1 MYFQSRLS
9 APFWCGKVEGKKLTP
24 MMSQY
29 LRIKSEH
36 SDAIL
41 FFRMGDFYEMFFEDA
56 EIASRELEI
65 ALTSRD
71 KGQEDSVPLCGV
83 PWHSSQPYIS
93 KLIRKG
99 YKVAICE
106 QVEDPKGAKGL
117 VKREVVRVLSPGLI
131 DDPETLEAKENNFLM
146 GLAQEGD
153 GFGLGFLD
161 LSTGE
166 FKICQVANFDIV
178 LEEAIRNE
186 PKEILIP
193 EGFRSTRWHSRLRDT
208 FKTALFNYLPNSAY
222 GFEQAKALIT
232 NQLGKGALTSLLKN
246 DIPNAISTAGAIL
259 SYVTENQR
267 ISLGHIHSML
277 PYRVGDYMILDEAAK
292 RNLEL
297 TRTVMGGQ
305 KKGSLLALLDETMT
319 SMGGRRMRTW
329 VNYPL
334 LDLRRIRD
342 RLEGVSELKE
352 KKIERRDIREGF
364 RQVFDLERL
373 ISRISMGT
381 ANARDLVGLKK
392 SIDCLPQIKDLIK
405 GMGRGI
411 LAEIEGEVDALT
423 DVAQLIGRSIVDNPP
438 FGIREGGIIKD
449 GYHSELDELRSIKR
463 DGKRWIAQLEAEEKA
478 KTGINFLK
486 VRFNQVFGY
495 YIEVT
500 KSNLSLVPD
509 YYIRKQTLSNAERF
523 ITPQLKEY
531 ESKILSAE
539 ERINRLE
546 YDLFQEVRQAVSV
559 QAHRVQRTASAIAT
573 LDALIALAEVADR
586 LNYVMPIVNDG
597 DEIVIIDGRHPVIE
611 SLNLGERFVPNDVRL
626 DCGENQLIIVTGPNM
641 AGKSTY
647 LRQVAL
653 IVLMAQIGCYVPA
666 REATIGIVDRIF
678 TRVGA
683 FDNLA
688 QGKSTFMI
696 EMVET
701 ANILD
706 NATSRSLIILDEIGR
721 GTSTFDGVSI
731 AWAVAEYIH
740 DYPKL
745 GAKTLFATHYH
756 ELTELALTKERVK
769 NYNFAVREWNDEVVF
784 LRKIMEGATNRS
796 YGIQVARLAGL
807 PKQLLD
813 RAREI
818 LKNLESSELDEI
830 GMPKI
835 ARGEGRVSQ
844 KRTTQLNLFQAQE
857 DLLKKELLTI
867 DIEHMTPIEALMKLQ
882 ELKGKAEK

>member
-1 MYFQSRLS
+1 
-9 APFWCGKVEGKKLTP
+9 VEGKKITP

-29 LRIKSEH
+29 LRVKSEYP
-36 SDAIL
+36 DAIL

-71 KGQEDSVPLCGV
+71 KGQKDSVPLCGV

-146 GLAQEGD
+146 SLAKGSD

-193 EGFRSTRWHSRLRDT
+193 EGFRSARWHNRLRDT
-208 FKTALFNYLPNSAY
+208 LRTALFNYLPDSAY

-232 NQLGKGALTSLLKN
+232 TQLGEGASTNLLKN
-246 DIPNAISTAGAIL
+246 DIPNAISAAGAIL
-259 SYVTENQR
+259 SYVTEKQR
-267 ISLGHIHSML
+267 INLGHIRSML
-277 PYRVGDYMILDEAAK
+277 TYGVGDYMILDDSAK

-297 TRTVMGGQ
+297 TRTVMGEQ
-305 KKGSLLALLDETMT
+305 KKGSLLGLLDETIT
-319 SMGGRRMRTW
+319 AMGGRRLRTW

-334 LDLRRIRD
+334 LDLRRIRA

-352 KKIERRDIREGF
+352 KKIERRELMECL

-373 ISRISMGT
+373 ISRIAMGS
-381 ANARDLVGLKK
+381 ANARDIVGLKR
-392 SIDCLPQIKDLIK
+392 SIDCLPRIKDLMK
-405 GMGRGI
+405 GMQRGI
-411 LAEIEGEVDALT
+411 LAEMEGEVDALT
-423 DVAQLIGRSIVDNPP
+423 DVAQLIDRSIVDNPP
-438 FGIREGGIIKD
+438 FSLREGGMIKD
-449 GYHSELDELRSIKR
+449 GYHQELDELRSIKR
-463 DGKRWIAQLEAEEKA
+463 DGKRWIANLEAEEKA
-478 KTGINFLK
+478 KTGMNFLK

-546 YDLFQEVRQAVSV
+546 YDLFQEARQGISA

-573 LDALIALAEVADR
+573 LDALIALADVADR
-586 LNYVMPIVNDG
+586 SDYVMPTVNDG

-611 SLNLGERFVPNDVRL
+611 SLNLAERFVPNDVRL
-626 DCGENQLIIVTGPNM
+626 DCNENQLIIVTGPNM

-653 IVLMAQIGCYVPA
+653 IVLMAQIGSFVPA
-666 REATIGIVDRIF
+666 QEATIGLVDRIF

-706 NATSRSLIILDEIGR
+706 NATRRSLIILDEIGR

-756 ELTELALTKERVK
+756 ELTELALTKEKAK
-769 NYNFAVREWNDEVVF
+769 NYNFVVREWNDEVVF

-807 PKQLLD
+807 PQQLLD

-835 ARGEGRVSQ
+835 ARGKGRVSP
-844 KRTTQLNLFQAQE
+844 RRATQLNLFQAQE
-857 DLLKKELLTI
+857 DLLRKELLTT
-867 DIEHMTPIEALMKLQ
+867 DIENMTPIEALMKLQ
-882 ELKGKAEK
+882 ELKSKAEK

>member
-1 MYFQSRLS
+1 
-9 APFWCGKVEGKKLTP
+9 

-29 LRIKSEH
+29 LRVKSEYP
-36 SDAIL
+36 DAIL

-56 EIASRELEI
+56 EIASRELDI

-71 KGQEDSVPLCGV
+71 KGQKDSVPLCGV

-146 GLAQEGD
+146 SLAKGSD

-193 EGFRSTRWHSRLRDT
+193 EGFRSARWHNRLRDT
-208 FKTALFNYLPNSAY
+208 LRTALFNYLPDSAF

-232 NQLGKGALTSLLKN
+232 TQLGEGASTNLLKN
-246 DIPNAISTAGAIL
+246 DIPNAISAAGAIL
-259 SYVTENQR
+259 SYVTEKQR
-267 ISLGHIHSML
+267 INLGHIRSMFTYGL
-277 PYRVGDYMILDEAAK
+277 GDYMILDDAAK

-305 KKGSLLALLDETMT
+305 KKGSLLDLLDETIT
-319 SMGGRRMRTW
+319 AMGGRRLRNW

-334 LDLRRIRD
+334 LDLRRIRA
-342 RLEGVSELKE
+342 RLESVSELKE
-352 KKIERRDIREGF
+352 KKIERRELMECL

-373 ISRISMGT
+373 ISRIAMGS
-381 ANARDLVGLKK
+381 ANARDIVGLKR
-392 SIDCLPQIKDLIK
+392 SIDCLPRIKDLMK
-405 GMGRGI
+405 GIQHGI
-411 LAEIEGEVDALT
+411 LAEMEGEVDALT
-423 DVAQLIGRSIVDNPP
+423 DVAQFIGRSIVDNPP
-438 FGIREGGIIKD
+438 FSLREGGMIRD
-449 GYHSELDELRSIKR
+449 GYHQELDELRSIKR
-463 DGKRWIAQLEAEEKA
+463 DGKRWIAHLEAEEKT
-478 KTGINFLK
+478 KTGMNFLK

-500 KSNLSLVPD
+500 KSNLNLVPD

-546 YDLFQEVRQAVSV
+546 YDLFQEVRQGISV

-573 LDALIALAEVADR
+573 LDALISLAEVADR
-586 LNYVMPIVNDG
+586 LDYVKPTVNDG
-597 DEIVIIDGRHPVIE
+597 DEIAIINGRHPVIE
-611 SLNLGERFVPNDVRL
+611 SLNLAERFVPNDVRL
-626 DCGENQLIIVTGPNM
+626 DCNENQLIIVTGPNM

-653 IVLMAQIGCYVPA
+653 IVLMAQVGSFVPA
-666 REATIGIVDRIF
+666 QEATIGLVDRIF

-706 NATSRSLIILDEIGR
+706 NATHRSLIILDEIGR

-740 DYPKL
+740 DYPQL

-756 ELTELALTKERVK
+756 ELTELALTKEKAK

-835 ARGEGRVSQ
+835 ARGKGRVSP
-844 KRTTQLNLFQAQE
+844 KRAAQLNLFQAQE
-857 DLLKKELLTI
+857 DLLRKELLTI
-867 DIEHMTPIEALMKLQ
+867 DIENMTPVEALMKLQ
-882 ELKGKAEK
+882 ELKSKAEK

>member
-1 MYFQSRLS
+1 
-9 APFWCGKVEGKKLTP
+9 
-24 MMSQY
+24 
-29 LRIKSEH
+29 
-36 SDAIL
+36 
-41 FFRMGDFYEMFFEDA
+41 MGDFYEMFLEDA
-56 EIASRELEI
+56 EIVSRELEI

-71 KGQEDSVPLCGV
+71 RGQENSIPLCGV

-106 QVEDPKGAKGL
+106 QVEDPKEAKGL

-146 GLAQEGD
+146 VLHQD
-153 GFGLGFLD
+153 RIGFGLGFLD

-166 FKICQVANFDIV
+166 FKICQVADFDIV

-186 PKEILIP
+186 PKEILVS
-193 EGFRSTRWHSRLRDT
+193 EGFRPTRWHNRLRDT
-208 FKTALFNYLPNSAY
+208 FRSALFNYLPDSA
-222 GFEQAKALIT
+222 FDLEHAKTVIET
-232 NQLGKGALTSLLKN
+232 PLGKDTSKDFLN
-246 DIPNAISTAGAIL
+246 GDIPCAISAAGAIF

-267 ISLGHIHSML
+267 INLKHIGSIL
-277 PYRVGDYMILDEAAK
+277 PYRVNDYMILDEATK

-297 TRTVMGGQ
+297 TRTVMGQG
-305 KKGSLLALLDETMT
+305 KKGSLIGLLDETLT
-319 SMGGRRMRTW
+319 HMGGRKLRTW
-329 VNYPL
+329 LNYPL
-334 LDLRRIRD
+334 LELDRIRA

-352 KKIERRDIREGF
+352 KKIERRELREYLK
-364 RQVFDLERL
+364 QVFDLERL
-373 ISRISMGT
+373 ISRISMGS
-381 ANARDLVGLKK
+381 ANARDLVGLKR
-392 SIDCLPQIKDLIK
+392 SIEPFPHIKDLMK
-405 GMGRGI
+405 GMKTDVLG
-411 LAEIEGEVDALT
+411 EIGGDIDSLT
-423 DVAQLIGRSIVDNPP
+423 DVAQLIARSIVDNPP
-438 FGIREGGIIKD
+438 FSLREGGLIKD
-449 GYHSELDELRSIKR
+449 GYHPELDELRSVKR
-463 DGKRWIAQLEAEEKA
+463 DGKRWIAQMETGERV
-478 KTGINFLK
+478 KTGINSLK

-509 YYIRKQTLSNAERF
+509 YYVRKQTLSNAERF

-539 ERINRLE
+539 ERINRIE
-546 YDLFQEVRQAVSV
+546 YDLFQGVRQEIA
-559 QAHRVQRTASAIAT
+559 QQTHRVQRTASAIAT
-573 LDALIALAEVADR
+573 LDCLISLAEVADR
-586 LNYVMPIVNDG
+586 SDYAMPTVNEG
-597 DEIVIIDGRHPVIE
+597 DEIIIIDGRHPVIE
-611 SLNLGERFVPNDVRL
+611 GLDLSERFVPNDVRL

-653 IVLMAQIGCYVPA
+653 IVMMAQIGSFVPA
-666 REATIGIVDRIF
+666 REATIGLVDRIF

-688 QGKSTFMI
+688 QGKSTFMV

-701 ANILD
+701 ANILN
-706 NATSRSLIILDEIGR
+706 NATPRSLIILDEIGR
-721 GTSTFDGVSI
+721 GTSTFDGLSI

-740 DYPKL
+740 DTAKL
-745 GAKTLFATHYH
+745 AAKTLFATHYH
-756 ELTELALTKERVK
+756 ELTELAMTKERVK

-807 PKQLLD
+807 PRQVLD

-818 LKNLESSELDEI
+818 LRNLESSELDEI

-835 ARGEGRVSQ
+835 ARGKGRQSPG
-844 KRTTQLNLFQAQE
+844 RSTQLDLFQAQE
-857 DLLKKELLTI
+857 DFLRKELRLLN
-867 DIEHMTPIEALMKLQ
+867 IENMTPIEALVKLN
-882 ELKGKAEK
+882 ELKAKAES

>member
-1 MYFQSRLS
+1 
-9 APFWCGKVEGKKLTP
+9 
-24 MMSQY
+24 
-29 LRIKSEH
+29 
-36 SDAIL
+36 
-41 FFRMGDFYEMFFEDA
+41 MGDFYEMFFEDA
-56 EIASRELEI
+56 EVASRELEI

-99 YKVAICE
+99 HKVAICE

-117 VKREVVRVLSPGLI
+117 VRREVVRVLSPGLI

-146 GLAQEGD
+146 GLAQGSN

-166 FKICQVANFDIV
+166 FKVCEAANFDMV

-186 PKEILIP
+186 PKEIVIP
-193 EGFRSTRWHSRLRDT
+193 EGFRSARWHNRLRDA
-208 FKTALFNYLPNSAY
+208 FRAALFNYLPLSEY
-222 GFEQAKALIT
+222 GLEQAKTLIT
-232 NQLGKGALTSLLKN
+232 AQLGQDTSTNLFDN
-246 DIPNAISTAGAIL
+246 DIPSAISAAGAIL

-267 ISLGHIHSML
+267 INLDHIHAIL
-277 PYRVGDYMILDEAAK
+277 PYRVGDYMILDEATK

-297 TRTVMGGQ
+297 TRTVLGGQ
-305 KKGSLLALLDETMT
+305 KKGSLLGLLDETMT
-319 SMGGRRMRTW
+319 PMGGRRFRTW

-334 LDLRRIRD
+334 LDLGRIRA

-352 KKIERRDIREGF
+352 KKIERRELRECL
-364 RQVFDLERL
+364 RQVLDLERL
-373 ISRISMGT
+373 ISRISMGS
-381 ANARDLVGLKK
+381 ANARDLIGLKR
-392 SIDCLPQIKDLIK
+392 SITSFPRIKELMK
-405 GMGRGI
+405 GMQEGI
-411 LAEIEGEVDALT
+411 LAEIEGEMDSLT
-423 DVAQLIGRSIVDNPP
+423 DLAQLIHRSIVDNPP
-438 FGIREGGIIKD
+438 FSLREGGMIKD
-449 GYHSELDELRSIKR
+449 GYHPELDELRSIKR

-500 KSNLSLVPD
+500 KSNLNLVPD

-546 YDLFQEVRQAVSV
+546 YDLFQEVRQGISA
-559 QAHRVQRTASAIAT
+559 QTHRVQRTASVVAT
-573 LDALIALAEVADR
+573 LDALISLAEVADR
-586 LNYVMPIVNDG
+586 SDYVMPIVNEG
-597 DEIVIIDGRHPVIE
+597 GEIVIIDGRHPVIE
-611 SLNLGERFVPNDVRL
+611 TSDLGERFVPNDVRL

-653 IVLMAQIGCYVPA
+653 IVMMAQIGSFVPA
-666 REATIGIVDRIF
+666 REATIGLVDRIF

-706 NATSRSLIILDEIGR
+706 NATPKSLIILDEIGR

-740 DYPKL
+740 DHPKL

-756 ELTELALTKERVK
+756 ELTELAMTKERVK

-784 LRKIMEGATNRS
+784 LRKIEEGATNRS

-807 PKQLLD
+807 PRQVID

-830 GMPKI
+830 GLPKI
-835 ARGEGRVSQ
+835 AKGEGRGPP
-844 KRTTQLNLFQAQE
+844 TQLNLFQAQE
-857 DLLKKELLTI
+857 DPLRKELLI
-867 DIEHMTPIEALMKLQ
+867 VDIENMTPIEALTKLN
-882 ELKGKAEK
+882 ELKSKAEK

>member
-1 MYFQSRLS
+1 
-9 APFWCGKVEGKKLTP
+9 
-24 MMSQY
+24 MMRQY
-29 LRIKSEH
+29 LSMKSEYP
-36 SDAIL
+36 DAIL

-65 ALTSRD
+65 ALTSRN

-106 QVEDPKGAKGL
+106 QVEDPRDAKGL
-117 VKREVVRVLSPGLI
+117 VKREVVKVLSPGLI
-131 DDPETLEAKENNFLM
+131 DYPDTLEAKENNFLM
-146 GLAQEGD
+146 SLALGRE

-166 FKICQVANFDIV
+166 LKLCQVANFDI
-178 LEEAIRNE
+178 LIEEAIRNE
-186 PKEILIP
+186 PTEMLIP
-193 EGFRSTRWHSRLRDT
+193 ESFKKTRWHHRLRDT
-208 FKTALFNYLPNSAY
+208 FTTALFNYLSDSIY

-232 NQLGKGALTSLLKN
+232 SQLGEEASTSLFNN
-246 DIPNAISTAGAIL
+246 DIPRAISAAGAIL
-259 SYVTENQR
+259 SYVKETQR
-267 ISLGHIHSML
+267 INLGHIRSML
-277 PYRVGDYMILDEAAK
+277 PYRVGDYMILDEATK

-305 KKGSLLALLDETMT
+305 KKGSLLGLLDETVT
-319 SMGGRRMRTW
+319 SMGGRKLRNW
-329 VNYPL
+329 VSYPL
-334 LDLRRIRD
+334 LDPCQIRA

-352 KKIERRDIREGF
+352 KKIERKELRECL
-364 RQVFDLERL
+364 RKVFDLERL
-373 ISRISMGT
+373 ISRISMGS
-381 ANARDLVGLKK
+381 ANARDLVGLKG
-392 SIDCLPQIKDLIK
+392 SMDCLPRIKELMK
-405 GMGRGI
+405 GMEGGFLVDI
-411 LAEIEGEVDALT
+411 GGEIDELR
-423 DVAQLIGRSIVDNPP
+423 DVAQGIHRSIVDNPP
-438 FGIREGGIIKD
+438 FSLREGGIIRD
-449 GYHSELDELRSIKR
+449 GYHSDLDELRSIKR
-463 DGKRWIAQLEAEEKA
+463 DGKQWVANLEAEEKA
-478 KTGINFLK
+478 KTGINSLK

-500 KSNLSLVPD
+500 KSNLSLIPD

-523 ITPQLKEY
+523 FTPQLKEY

-546 YDLFQEVRQAVSV
+546 YDLFQEVLQATSA
-559 QAHRVQRTASAIAT
+559 QAHRVQRTASAIAI
-573 LDALIALAEVADR
+573 LDALMALAEVADR
-586 LNYVMPIVNDG
+586 SDYVIPTVNEE

-611 SLNLGERFVPNDVRL
+611 SLDLGERFVPNDVRL
-626 DCGENQLIIVTGPNM
+626 DCGKNQLIIVTGPNM

-653 IVLMAQIGCYVPA
+653 IVLMAQIGSFVPA
-666 REATIGIVDRIF
+666 REATIGLVDRIF

-706 NATSRSLIILDEIGR
+706 NATPRSLIILDEIGR

-740 DYPKL
+740 DHPKL

-756 ELTELALTKERVK
+756 ELTELAMTKERVR

-784 LRKIMEGATNRS
+784 LRKLMEGATNRS

-807 PKQLLD
+807 PIPVLE
-813 RAREI
+813 RAKEI

-835 ARGEGRVSQ
+835 ARGKGRESP
-844 KRTTQLNLFQAQE
+844 KGGTQLDLFQAQE
-857 DLLKKELLTI
+857 KPLKKELLTI
-867 DIEHMTPIEALMKLQ
+867 DIQNMTPIEALIKLS
-882 ELKGKAEK
+882 ELKNKAEQ

>member
-1 MYFQSRLS
+1 
-9 APFWCGKVEGKKLTP
+9 VEGKKITP

-29 LRIKSEH
+29 LRVKSEYP
-36 SDAIL
+36 DAIL

-71 KGQEDSVPLCGV
+71 KGQKDSVPLCGV

-106 QVEDPKGAKGL
+106 QVEDPKDAKGL

-146 GLAQEGD
+146 SLAKGSD

-193 EGFRSTRWHSRLRDT
+193 EGVRSARWHNRLRDT
-208 FKTALFNYLPNSAY
+208 LRTALFNYLPDSAF
-222 GFEQAKALIT
+222 GFEQARALIT
-232 NQLGKGALTSLLKN
+232 TQLGEGASTNLLKN
-246 DIPNAISTAGAIL
+246 DIPNAISAAGAIL
-259 SYVTENQR
+259 SYVTEKQR
-267 ISLGHIHSML
+267 INLGHIRSVL
-277 PYRVGDYMILDEAAK
+277 TYGVGDYMILDDAAK

-305 KKGSLLALLDETMT
+305 KKGSLLDLLDETIT
-319 SMGGRRMRTW
+319 AMGGRRLRSW

-334 LDLRRIRD
+334 LDLRRIRA

-352 KKIERRDIREGF
+352 KKIDRRELMECLG
-364 RQVFDLERL
+364 QVFDLERL
-373 ISRISMGT
+373 ISRIAMGS
-381 ANARDLVGLKK
+381 ANARDIVGLKR
-392 SIDCLPQIKDLIK
+392 SIDCLPRIKDLMK
-405 GMGRGI
+405 GMQHGI
-411 LAEIEGEVDALT
+411 LAEMEGEADALT
-423 DVAQLIGRSIVDNPP
+423 DVAQFIGRSIVDDPP
-438 FGIREGGIIKD
+438 FSLREGGMIKD
-449 GYHSELDELRSIKR
+449 GYHQELDELRSIKR
-463 DGKRWIAQLEAEEKA
+463 DGKRWIAHLEAEEKT
-478 KTGINFLK
+478 KTGMNFLK

-546 YDLFQEVRQAVSV
+546 YDLFQEVRQGISV

-573 LDALIALAEVADR
+573 LDALISLAEVADR
-586 LNYVMPIVNDG
+586 LDYVMPTVNDG
-597 DEIVIIDGRHPVIE
+597 DEIVIINGRHPVIE
-611 SLNLGERFVPNDVRL
+611 SVNLAERFVPNDVRL
-626 DCGENQLIIVTGPNM
+626 DCNENQLIIVTGPNM

-653 IVLMAQIGCYVPA
+653 IVLMAQIGSFVPA
-666 REATIGIVDRIF
+666 QEATIGLVDRIF

-706 NATSRSLIILDEIGR
+706 NATHRSLIILDEIGR

-740 DYPKL
+740 DYPTL

-756 ELTELALTKERVK
+756 ELTELALTKEKAK

-796 YGIQVARLAGL
+796 YGIQVAQLAGL
-807 PKQLLD
+807 PKELLD

-835 ARGEGRVSQ
+835 ARGKGRVSP
-844 KRTTQLNLFQAQE
+844 RRVTQLNLFQAQE
-857 DLLKKELLTI
+857 DPLKKELLTI
-867 DIEHMTPIEALMKLQ
+867 DIENMTPIEALMKLQ
-882 ELKGKAEK
+882 ELKSKAEK

>member
-1 MYFQSRLS
+1 
-9 APFWCGKVEGKKLTP
+9 

-29 LRIKSEH
+29 LRIKSEYP
-36 SDAIL
+36 DAIL

-83 PWHSSQPYIS
+83 PWHSSQPYVS
-93 KLIRKG
+93 RLIRKG

-106 QVEDPKGAKGL
+106 QVEDSKGAKGL

-146 GLAQEGD
+146 GLAQGSN

-166 FKICQVANFDIV
+166 FKICQVANFDTM

-186 PKEILIP
+186 PKEILVS
-193 EGFRSTRWHSRLRDT
+193 EGLRSTRWHNRLRNA
-208 FKTALFNYLPNSAY
+208 FKTALFNYLPDSAY
-222 GFEQAKALIT
+222 DFEHARTAIKSH
-232 NQLGKGALTSLLKN
+232 LGEEGTADLFGN
-246 DIPNAISTAGAIL
+246 DIPSAISAAGAIL

-267 ISLGHIHSML
+267 LSLEHIHAML
-277 PYRVGDYMILDEAAK
+277 PYRVGDYMILDEATK

-305 KKGSLLALLDETMT
+305 KKGSLLGLLDETLT
-319 SMGGRRMRTW
+319 PMGGRRLRTW

-334 LDLRRIRD
+334 LDLNRIRA
-342 RLEGVSELKE
+342 RLEGVSELKQ
-352 KKIERRDIREGF
+352 KKIERGELRECF
-364 RQVFDLERL
+364 RRVFDLERL
-373 ISRISMGT
+373 IGRISMGS
-381 ANARDLVGLKK
+381 ANARDLVGLKT
-392 SIDCLPQIKDLIK
+392 SIDSFPRIKDLMK
-405 GMGRGI
+405 GKEGRI
-411 LAEIEGEVDALT
+411 LAEIDGEMDPLT
-423 DVAQLIGRSIVDNPP
+423 DLAQLIQRSIVDNPP
-438 FGIREGGIIKD
+438 FSLREGGMIKD
-449 GYHSELDELRSIKR
+449 EYHPELDELRSVKR
-463 DGKRWIAQLEAEEKA
+463 DGKRWVAQLEAEERT
-478 KTGINFLK
+478 KTGISSLK

-495 YIEVT
+495 YVEVT
-500 KSNLSLVPD
+500 KSNLNLVPD
-509 YYIRKQTLSNAERF
+509 YYVRKQTLSNAERF

-546 YDLFQEVRQAVSV
+546 YDLFQEVRQTISA
-559 QAHRVQRTASAIAT
+559 QTHRVQRTASAIAA
-573 LDALIALAEVADR
+573 LDALISLAEVADR
-586 LNYVMPIVNDG
+586 FDYVMPVVNEG

-611 SLNLGERFVPNDVRL
+611 NSDLGERFVPNDTRL

-653 IVLMAQIGCYVPA
+653 IVMMAQIGSFVPT
-666 REATIGIVDRIF
+666 REAAIGLIDRIF

-706 NATSRSLIILDEIGR
+706 NATQRSLIILDEIGR

-731 AWAVAEYIH
+731 AWAVAEHIH
-740 DYPKL
+740 DHPRL

-756 ELTELALTKERVK
+756 ELTELAMTKERVK
-769 NYNFAVREWNDEVVF
+769 NYNFAVREWNDEVIF

-807 PKQLLD
+807 PKQVID
-813 RAREI
+813 RAKEI
-818 LKNLESSELDEI
+818 LKNLESSELDEV

-835 ARGEGRVSQ
+835 ARGKGSAPPNGA
-844 KRTTQLNLFQAQE
+844 TQLHLFQAQE
-857 DLLKKELLTI
+857 DRLRKELRMI
-867 DIEHMTPIEALMKLQ
+867 DLENMTPIEALTKLN
-882 ELKGKAEK
+882 ELKSKAEKE

>member
-1 MYFQSRLS
+1 M
-9 APFWCGKVEGKKLTP
+9 VEGKKITP

-29 LRIKSEH
+29 LRVKSEYP
-36 SDAIL
+36 DAIL

-71 KGQEDSVPLCGV
+71 KGQKDSVPLCGV

-146 GLAQEGD
+146 SLAKGSD

-186 PKEILIP
+186 PKEILIS
-193 EGFRSTRWHSRLRDT
+193 EGFRSARWQNRLRDT
-208 FKTALFNYLPNSAY
+208 LRTALCNYLPNSAFS
-222 GFEQAKALIT
+222 FEKAKALIT
-232 NQLGKGALTSLLKN
+232 SQLGEGASTNLLKN
-246 DIPNAISTAGAIL
+246 DIPHAISAAGAIL
-259 SYVTENQR
+259 SYVTEKQR
-267 ISLGHIHSML
+267 INLGHIRSMFT
-277 PYRVGDYMILDEAAK
+277 YGVGDYMILDDAAK

-305 KKGSLLALLDETMT
+305 KKGSLLDLLDETIT
-319 SMGGRRMRTW
+319 AMGGRRLRTW

-334 LDLRRIRD
+334 LDLHRIRA

-352 KKIERRDIREGF
+352 KKIERRELIECL

-373 ISRISMGT
+373 ISRIAMGS
-381 ANARDLVGLKK
+381 ANARDIVGLKR
-392 SIDCLPQIKDLIK
+392 SIDCLPRIKDLMN
-405 GMGRGI
+405 GMQRGI
-411 LAEIEGEVDALT
+411 LAEMEGEVDALT
-423 DVAQLIGRSIVDNPP
+423 DVAQFIGRSIVDNPP
-438 FGIREGGIIKD
+438 FSLREGGMIQD
-449 GYHSELDELRSIKR
+449 GYHPELDELRSIKR
-463 DGKRWIAQLEAEEKA
+463 DGKRWIAHLEAEEKT
-478 KTGINFLK
+478 KTGMNFLK

-546 YDLFQEVRQAVSV
+546 YDLFQEVRQEISV

-573 LDALIALAEVADR
+573 LDALISLAEVADR
-586 LNYVMPIVNDG
+586 LDYVMPTVNDG

-611 SLNLGERFVPNDVRL
+611 SLNLAERFVPNDVRL
-626 DCGENQLIIVTGPNM
+626 DCNENQLIIVTGPNM
-641 AGKSTY
+641 AGKSTD

-653 IVLMAQIGCYVPA
+653 IVLMAQIGSFVPA
-666 REATIGIVDRIF
+666 QEATIGLVDRIF

-706 NATSRSLIILDEIGR
+706 NATHRSLIILDEIGR

-756 ELTELALTKERVK
+756 ELTELALTKEKAK

-835 ARGEGRVSQ
+835 ARGKGRISP
-844 KRTTQLNLFQAQE
+844 RRATQLNLFQAQE
-857 DLLKKELLTI
+857 DLLRKELLTI
-867 DIEHMTPIEALMKLQ
+867 DIENMTPIEALMKLQ
-882 ELKGKAEK
+882 ELKSKAEK

>member
-1 MYFQSRLS
+1 
-9 APFWCGKVEGKKLTP
+9 
-24 MMSQY
+24 MMRQY
-29 LRIKSEH
+29 LRIKSEYP
-36 SDAIL
+36 DAIL

-71 KGQEDSVPLCGV
+71 KGQEDSVPLCGI
-83 PWHSSQPYIS
+83 PWHSSKPYIS
-93 KLIRKG
+93 KLIRNG

-117 VKREVVRVLSPGLI
+117 VKREVVRVFSPGLI

-146 GLAQEGD
+146 SLASGSD

-193 EGFRSTRWHSRLRDT
+193 EGFRNTRWHTWLRDT
-208 FKTALFNYLPNSAY
+208 FTMVLFNYLPDSAY
-222 GFEQAKALIT
+222 GFEQAKAMIT
-232 NQLGKGALTSLLKN
+232 SQLGEDASTSLRN
-246 DIPNAISTAGAIL
+246 NEIPSAVSAAGAIL

-267 ISLGHIHSML
+267 INLGHIHSIL
-277 PYRVGDYMILDEAAK
+277 PYRVGDYMILDEATK

-305 KKGSLLALLDETMT
+305 KKGSLLGLLDETLT
-319 SMGGRRMRTW
+319 PMGGRKLRTW
-329 VNYPL
+329 VNYSL
-334 LDLRRIRD
+334 LDLRQIRA

-352 KKIERRDIREGF
+352 KKIERKELRECLG
-364 RQVFDLERL
+364 QVFDLERL
-373 ISRISMGT
+373 ISRISMGS
-381 ANARDLVGLKK
+381 ANARDLVGLKR
-392 SIDCLPQIKDLIK
+392 SIDSLPPIKDLMK
-405 GMGRGI
+405 GMEGTI
-411 LAEIEGEVDALT
+411 LAEIEGEIDGLT
-423 DVAQLIGRSIVDNPP
+423 DVVQLIRRSIVDDPP
-438 FGIREGGIIKD
+438 FSLREGGMIRD
-449 GYHSELDELRSIKR
+449 GYHPVLDELRSIKR
-463 DGKRWIAQLEAEEKA
+463 DGKQWVAHLEAEEKA
-478 KTGINFLK
+478 KTGINSLK

-500 KSNLSLVPD
+500 KSNLSLIPD

-523 ITPQLKEY
+523 FTPQLKEY

-546 YDLFQEVRQAVSV
+546 YDLFQEVRQGISA
-559 QAHRVQRTASAIAT
+559 QADRVQRTASAIAT

-586 LNYVMPIVNDG
+586 SDYVMPMVNEG
-597 DEIVIIDGRHPVIE
+597 NEIVIVDGRHPVIE
-611 SLNLGERFVPNDVRL
+611 NVDLGERFVPNDVRL
-626 DCGENQLIIVTGPNM
+626 DCDENQLIIVTGPNM

-653 IVLMAQIGCYVPA
+653 IVLMAQIGSFVPA
-666 REATIGIVDRIF
+666 REATIGLVDRIF

-740 DYPKL
+740 DHPKL

-756 ELTELALTKERVK
+756 ELTELAMAKERVK
-769 NYNFAVREWNDEVVF
+769 NYNFAVREWNEEVVF

-807 PKQLLD
+807 PKQVLD

-818 LKNLESSELDEI
+818 LKNLESSELDEV
-830 GMPKI
+830 GMPRI
-835 ARGEGRVSQ
+835 ARGKGRTSS
-844 KRTTQLNLFQAQE
+844 RRATQLDLFGARE
-857 DLLKKELLTI
+857 NPLKKELLTI
-867 DIEHMTPIEALMKLQ
+867 DIENMTPIEALIRLK
-882 ELKGKAEK
+882 ELKNKAEQ

>member
-1 MYFQSRLS
+1 M
-9 APFWCGKVEGKKLTP
+9 
-24 MMSQY
+24 
-29 LRIKSEH
+29 KSEYP
-36 SDAIL
+36 DAIL
-41 FFRMGDFYEMFFEDA
+41 FFRMGDFYEMFLEDA

-71 KGQEDSVPLCGV
+71 KGQKDSIPLCGV

-106 QVEDPKGAKGL
+106 QVEDPKDAKGL
-117 VKREVVRVLSPGLI
+117 VKREVVKVLSPGLI

-146 GLAQEGD
+146 SLALGRE

-166 FKICQVANFDIV
+166 FKLCQVANFDIV

-186 PKEILIP
+186 PREILIP
-193 EGFRSTRWHSRLRDT
+193 ENAKKTRWHNRLRDT
-208 FKTALFNYLPNSAY
+208 FTTALFNYLSDSVY
-222 GFEQAKALIT
+222 GLEQAKALIT
-232 NQLGKGALTSLLKN
+232 SQLGEEASTRLFNT
-246 DIPNAISTAGAIL
+246 DIPRAISAAGAIL
-259 SYVTENQR
+259 SYVTEHQR
-267 ISLGHIHSML
+267 INLGHIHSIL
-277 PYRVGDYMILDEAAK
+277 PYSVGDYMILDEATK

-305 KKGSLLALLDETMT
+305 KKGSLLGLLDETMT
-319 SMGGRRMRTW
+319 SMGGRRLRTW

-334 LDLRRIRD
+334 LDLHQIRA

-352 KKIERRDIREGF
+352 RKIERKELRE
-364 RQVFDLERL
+364 RLREVFDLERL
-373 ISRISMGT
+373 ISRISMGS
-381 ANARDLVGLKK
+381 ANARDLVGLKE
-392 SIDCLPQIKDLIK
+392 SIDSLPRIKELMK
-405 GMGRGI
+405 EMEGRI
-411 LAEIEGEVDALT
+411 LVDIREELDELR
-423 DVAQLIGRSIVDNPP
+423 DVAQGIGRSIVDNPP
-438 FGIREGGIIKD
+438 FSLREGRIIRD

-463 DGKRWIAQLEAEEKA
+463 DGKQWVANLEAEEKA
-478 KTGINFLK
+478 KTGINSLK

-500 KSNLSLVPD
+500 KSNLSLIPD

-523 ITPQLKEY
+523 FTPQLKEY

-546 YDLFQEVRQAVSV
+546 YDLFQEVLRGTAV

-586 LNYVMPIVNDG
+586 SDYVMPIVNEG
-597 DEIVIIDGRHPVIE
+597 DEILIIDGRHPVIE
-611 SLNLGERFVPNDVRL
+611 SVDLGERFVPNDGRL
-626 DCGENQLIIVTGPNM
+626 NCEENQLIIVTGPNM

-653 IVLMAQIGCYVPA
+653 IVLMAQIGSFVPA
-666 REATIGIVDRIF
+666 REVTIGLVDRIF

-706 NATSRSLIILDEIGR
+706 KATPKSLLILDEIGR

-740 DYPKL
+740 DHPTL

-756 ELTELALTKERVK
+756 ELTELAMTKERVK
-769 NYNFAVREWNDEVVF
+769 NYNFAVREWNEEVVF
-784 LRKIMEGATNRS
+784 LRKLMEGATNRS

-807 PKQLLD
+807 PEKVLA

-818 LKNLESSELDEI
+818 LKNLESSELDEV
-830 GMPKI
+830 GMPKL
-835 ARGEGRVSQ
+835 ARGKGRGSS
-844 KRTTQLNLFQAQE
+844 KRATQMDLFQAQE
-857 DLLKKELLTI
+857 NPLKKELLTM
-867 DIEHMTPIEALMKLQ
+867 DIENMTPIEALMKLS
-882 ELKGKAEK
+882 ELKNKVEQ

>member
-1 MYFQSRLS
+1 
-9 APFWCGKVEGKKLTP
+9 VEGKKITP

-29 LRIKSEH
+29 LRVKSEYP
-36 SDAIL
+36 DAIL

-71 KGQEDSVPLCGV
+71 KGQKDSVPLCGV

-146 GLAQEGD
+146 SLAKGSD

-193 EGFRSTRWHSRLRDT
+193 EGFRSARWHNRLRDT
-208 FKTALFNYLPNSAY
+208 LRTALFNYLPDSAY

-232 NQLGKGALTSLLKN
+232 TQLGEGASTNLLKN
-246 DIPNAISTAGAIL
+246 DIPNAISAAGAIL
-259 SYVTENQR
+259 SYVTEKQR
-267 ISLGHIHSML
+267 INLGHIRSML
-277 PYRVGDYMILDEAAK
+277 TYGVGDYMILDDSAK

-297 TRTVMGGQ
+297 TRTVMGEQ
-305 KKGSLLALLDETMT
+305 KKGSLLGLLDETIT
-319 SMGGRRMRTW
+319 AMGGRRLRTW

-334 LDLRRIRD
+334 LDLRRIRA

-352 KKIERRDIREGF
+352 KKIERRELMECL

-373 ISRISMGT
+373 ISRIAMGS
-381 ANARDLVGLKK
+381 ANARDIVGLKR
-392 SIDCLPQIKDLIK
+392 SIDCLPRIKDLMK
-405 GMGRGI
+405 GMQRGI
-411 LAEIEGEVDALT
+411 LAEMEGEVDALT
-423 DVAQLIGRSIVDNPP
+423 DVAQLIDRSIVDNPP
-438 FGIREGGIIKD
+438 FSLREGGMIKD
-449 GYHSELDELRSIKR
+449 GYHQELDELRSIKR
-463 DGKRWIAQLEAEEKA
+463 DGKRWIANLEAEEKA
-478 KTGINFLK
+478 KTGMNFLK

-546 YDLFQEVRQAVSV
+546 YDLFQEARQGISA

-573 LDALIALAEVADR
+573 LDALIALADVADR
-586 LNYVMPIVNDG
+586 LDYVMPTVNDG

-611 SLNLGERFVPNDVRL
+611 SLNLAERFVPNDVRL
-626 DCGENQLIIVTGPNM
+626 DCNENQLIIVTGPNM

-653 IVLMAQIGCYVPA
+653 IVLMAQIGSFVPA
-666 REATIGIVDRIF
+666 QEATIGLVDRIF

-706 NATSRSLIILDEIGR
+706 NATRRSLIILDEIGR

-756 ELTELALTKERVK
+756 ELTELALTKEKAK
-769 NYNFAVREWNDEVVF
+769 NYNFVVREWNDEVVF

-807 PKQLLD
+807 PQQLLD

-835 ARGEGRVSQ
+835 ARGKGRVSP
-844 KRTTQLNLFQAQE
+844 RRATQLNLFQAQE
-857 DLLKKELLTI
+857 DLLRKELLTT
-867 DIEHMTPIEALMKLQ
+867 DIENMTPIEALMKLQ
-882 ELKGKAEK
+882 ELKSKAEK

>member
-1 MYFQSRLS
+1 M
-9 APFWCGKVEGKKLTP
+9 KKITP
-24 MMSQY
+24 MMKQY
-29 LRIKSEH
+29 LRIKSTYP
-36 SDAIL
+36 DAIL

-83 PWHSSQPYIS
+83 PWHSSQPHIS
-93 KLIRKG
+93 KLIRRG

-106 QVEDPKGAKGL
+106 QVEDPRGAKGL
-117 VKREVVRVLSPGLI
+117 VKREVVKILSPGLI
-131 DDPETLEAKENNFLM
+131 DDPQTLEAKENNFLM
-146 GLAQEGD
+146 AFAQGRNA
-153 GFGLGFLD
+153 FGLGFLD

-166 FKICQVANFDIV
+166 FKVCQLADFDIV
-178 LEEAIRNE
+178 IEEAIRNE
-186 PKEILIP
+186 PKEILTS
-193 EGFRSTRWHSRLRDT
+193 ESSRSTRWHNRLRDA
-208 FKTALFNYLPNSAY
+208 FRIALFNYLPDSAY
-222 GFEQAKALIT
+222 DFERAKALIET
-232 NQLGKGALTSLLKN
+232 QLRGSAPASLLSN
-246 DIPNAISTAGAIL
+246 DIPCAISAAGAIL
-259 SYVTENQR
+259 SYVTETQR
-267 ISLGHIHSML
+267 INLQHIRSIL
-277 PYRVGDYMILDEAAK
+277 PYRVGDYMMLDEATK

-305 KKGSLLALLDETMT
+305 RRGSLLGLLDETLT
-319 SMGGRRMRTW
+319 PMGGRKLRTW

-334 LDLRRIRD
+334 LDLGRIRA
-342 RLEGVSELKE
+342 RLEGVSELRE
-352 KKIERRDIREGF
+352 KKIERRELRECLKE
-364 RQVFDLERL
+364 VFDLERL
-373 ISRISMGT
+373 ITRISMGS
-381 ANARDLVGLKK
+381 ANARDLIGLRR
-392 SIDCLPQIKDLIK
+392 SMDSFPRIKDLMK
-405 GMGRGI
+405 GIEGEI
-411 LAEIEGEVDALT
+411 LAEIEGQVDPLT
-423 DVAQLIGRSIVDNPP
+423 DVAQLINRSIVDNPP
-438 FGIREGGIIKD
+438 FGLREGGMIRD
-449 GYHSELDELRSIKR
+449 GYHSELDELRSVKH
-463 DGKRWIAQLEAEEKA
+463 DGKRWIAQLETEEKV
-478 KTGINFLK
+478 KTGINSLK

-509 YYIRKQTLSNAERF
+509 YYVRKQTLSNAERF

-539 ERINRLE
+539 EKINRLE
-546 YDLFQEVRQAVSV
+546 YELFQEVRQEIAA
-559 QAHRVQRTASAIAT
+559 QTHRVQRTASAIAAM
-573 LDALIALAEVADR
+573 DVLISLAEVADR
-586 LNYVMPIVNDG
+586 SDYVMPVVNEG
-597 DEIVIIDGRHPVIE
+597 DEIAIMDGRHPVIE
-611 SLNLGERFVPNDVRL
+611 SLDLGERFVPNDVRL

-653 IVLMAQIGCYVPA
+653 IVMMAQIGSFVPA
-666 REATIGIVDRIF
+666 RDATIGVVDRIF
-678 TRVGA
+678 TRVGI

-701 ANILD
+701 AHILH

-740 DYPKL
+740 DNPKL

-756 ELTELALTKERVK
+756 ELTELAMTKGRVK

-796 YGIQVARLAGL
+796 YGVQVAQLAGL
-807 PKQLLD
+807 PRQVIH

-835 ARGEGRVSQ
+835 AKGERRESGLRP
-844 KRTTQLNLFQAQE
+844 TQMNLFQAQE
-857 DLLKKELLTI
+857 DPLRKELRRI
-867 DIEHMTPIEALMKLQ
+867 DIENITPIEALMKLN
-882 ELKGKAEK
+882 ELKGKADT

>member
-1 MYFQSRLS
+1 M
-9 APFWCGKVEGKKLTP
+9 
-24 MMSQY
+24 
-29 LRIKSEH
+29 RIKSEYP
-36 SDAIL
+36 DAIL

-71 KGQEDSVPLCGV
+71 RGQEGSVPLCGV

-146 GLAQEGD
+146 GLAQGGN

-193 EGFRSTRWHSRLRDT
+193 EGFRSTRWHNRLRDT
-208 FKTALFNYLPNSAY
+208 FKTALFNYLPDSAY
-222 GFEQAKALIT
+222 GFEHAEALIKGQLEGDVST
-232 NQLGKGALTSLLKN
+232 NLFKN
-246 DIPNAISTAGAIL
+246 DIPSAISAAGAIL

-267 ISLGHIHSML
+267 INLEHIHSML
-277 PYRVGDYMILDEAAK
+277 PYRVGDYMILDEATK

-297 TRTVMGGQ
+297 TRTFMGWQ
-305 KKGSLLALLDETMT
+305 KKGSLLGLLDETMT
-319 SMGGRRMRTW
+319 PMGGRRLRTW

-334 LDLRRIRD
+334 LDLNRIRA
-342 RLEGVSELKE
+342 RLEGVSELKQ
-352 KKIERRDIREGF
+352 KKIERRELRECL

-373 ISRISMGT
+373 ISRISMGS
-381 ANARDLVGLKK
+381 ANARDLAGLKR
-392 SIDCLPQIKDLIK
+392 SIDSFPRIKDL
-405 GMGRGI
+405 MREMERGI
-411 LAEIEGEVDALT
+411 LAEIEGEMDALA
-423 DVAQLIGRSIVDNPP
+423 DVAQLIRRSIVDDPP
-438 FGIREGGIIKD
+438 FSLREGGMIKD
-449 GYHSELDELRSIKR
+449 GYHPELDELRSVKR

-478 KTGINFLK
+478 KTGINSLK

-495 YIEVT
+495 YVEVT

-546 YDLFQEVRQAVSV
+546 YDLFQEVRQGISA
-559 QAHRVQRTASAIAT
+559 QTHRVQRTASAIAT
-573 LDALIALAEVADR
+573 LDVLISLAEVADR
-586 LNYVMPIVNDG
+586 LDYVMPIVNEG

-611 SLNLGERFVPNDVRL
+611 TSDLGERFVPNDVRL
-626 DCGENQLIIVTGPNM
+626 DGGENQLIIVTGPNM

-653 IVLMAQIGCYVPA
+653 IVMLAQIGSFVPT
-666 REATIGIVDRIF
+666 REATIGLVDRIF

-706 NATSRSLIILDEIGR
+706 NATPRSLIILDEIGR

-740 DYPKL
+740 DHPKL

-756 ELTELALTKERVK
+756 ELTELAMTKERVR

-807 PKQLLD
+807 PQQVID

-835 ARGEGRVSQ
+835 AKEKGRGSPR
-844 KRTTQLNLFQAQE
+844 RAAQLNLFQAQE
-857 DLLKKELLTI
+857 DPLRKELRII
-867 DIEHMTPIEALMKLQ
+867 DIENMTPIEALTKLN
-882 ELKGKAEK
+882 ELKSKAEK

>member
-1 MYFQSRLS
+1 MR
-9 APFWCGKVEGKKLTP
+9 KVTP
-24 MMSQY
+24 MMKQY

-36 SDAIL
+36 PDAIL

-56 EIASRELEI
+56 ETASRELEI

-71 KGQEDSVPLCGV
+71 KGQENSIPLCGV

-106 QVEDPKGAKGL
+106 QVEDPKEAKGL

-146 GLAQEGD
+146 VFHQERS

-161 LSTGE
+161 LLTGE
-166 FKICQVANFDIV
+166 FKICQVADFNIV

-186 PKEILIP
+186 SREILVS
-193 EGFRSTRWHSRLRDT
+193 EGFKLTRWHNRLRDA
-208 FKTALFNYLPNSAY
+208 FRNALFSYLPDSA
-222 GFEQAKALIT
+222 FDLEEAKTIIET
-232 NQLGKGALTSLLKN
+232 QFGQGASKDLFN
-246 DIPNAISTAGAIL
+246 GNIPCAISAAGAIL
-259 SYVTENQR
+259 RYVTENQR
-267 ISLGHIHSML
+267 INLKHIGSIL
-277 PYRVGDYMILDEAAK
+277 PYRVKDYMILDEATK

-297 TRTVMGGQ
+297 ARTVMEGQ
-305 KKGSLLALLDETMT
+305 KKGSLLGLLDETLT
-319 SMGGRRMRTW
+319 PMGGRRLRTW
-329 VNYPL
+329 LNYPL
-334 LDLRRIRD
+334 LELDRVRA
-342 RLEGVSELKE
+342 RLEGVSELKD
-352 KKIERRDIREGF
+352 KKIERRELREYLK
-364 RQVFDLERL
+364 QVFDLERL
-373 ISRISMGT
+373 ISRISMGS
-381 ANARDLVGLKK
+381 ANARDLVGLKR
-392 SIDCLPQIKDLIK
+392 SIEPFPHIKDLVK
-405 GMGRGI
+405 GMKTDVLAGI
-411 LAEIEGEVDALT
+411 GGEIDPLT
-423 DVAQLIGRSIVDNPP
+423 DVAQLIARSIVDNPP
-438 FGIREGGIIKD
+438 FSLREGGLIKD
-449 GYHSELDELRSIKR
+449 GYHPELDELRSVKR
-463 DGKRWIAQLEAEEKA
+463 DGKRWIAKLETGERV
-478 KTGINFLK
+478 KTGINSLK

-500 KSNLSLVPD
+500 KTNLSLVPD

-531 ESKILSAE
+531 ESKVLSAE
-539 ERINRLE
+539 ERIKRLE
-546 YDLFQEVRQAVSV
+546 YDLFQEVRQEIAR
-559 QAHRVQRTASAIAT
+559 QTHRVQRTASAIAT
-573 LDALIALAEVADR
+573 LDCLVSFAEVADR
-586 LNYVMPIVNDG
+586 SDYAMPLVNEG
-597 DEIVIIDGRHPVIE
+597 NEIIIIDGRHPVIE
-611 SLNLGERFVPNDVRL
+611 RLDLGERFVPNDVRL

-653 IVLMAQIGCYVPA
+653 IVMMAQIGSFVPA
-666 REATIGIVDRIF
+666 REATIGLVDRIF

-701 ANILD
+701 ANILN
-706 NATSRSLIILDEIGR
+706 NATPRSLIILDEIGR
-721 GTSTFDGVSI
+721 GTSTFDGLSI

-740 DYPKL
+740 DTANL

-756 ELTELALTKERVK
+756 ELTELAMTKERVK

-807 PKQLLD
+807 PRQVLD

-818 LKNLESSELDEI
+818 LRNLESSELDEI

-835 ARGEGRVSQ
+835 ARGKGRQSPG
-844 KRTTQLNLFQAQE
+844 RSTQLDLFRAQE
-857 DLLKKELLTI
+857 DFLRKELRLLN
-867 DIEHMTPIEALMKLQ
+867 IENMTPIEALMKLN
-882 ELKGKAEK
+882 ELKAKAES

>member
-1 MYFQSRLS
+1 
-9 APFWCGKVEGKKLTP
+9 
-24 MMSQY
+24 MMRQY
-29 LRIKSEH
+29 LRIKSQYP
-36 SDAIL
+36 DAIL

-71 KGQEDSVPLCGV
+71 KGQEDSVPLCGI

-99 YKVAICE
+99 YKVAVCE

-117 VKREVVRVLSPGLI
+117 VKREVIRVLSPGLI
-131 DDPETLEAKENNFLM
+131 DDPETLEARENNFLM
-146 GLAQEGD
+146 SLAQGRK

-178 LEEAIRNE
+178 LEEAIRNK
-186 PKEILIP
+186 PKEMLIP
-193 EGFRSTRWHSRLRDT
+193 EGFRSTRWHNRFGDT
-208 FKTALFNYLPNSAY
+208 FKTTLFNYLPDSVF
-222 GFEQAKALIT
+222 GFKQAKALIT
-232 NQLGKGALTSLLKN
+232 KQLGEDASTSLFKN
-246 DIPNAISTAGAIL
+246 DIPNAISAAGAII

-267 ISLGHIHSML
+267 INLGHIHSIL
-277 PYRVGDYMILDEAAK
+277 IYRVGDYMILDDVAK

-297 TRTVMGGQ
+297 TQTVMWGQ
-305 KKGSLLALLDETMT
+305 KKGSLLGLLDKTMT
-319 SMGGRRMRTW
+319 PMGGRRLRNW

-334 LDLRRIRD
+334 LDLRRIRE

-352 KKIERRDIREGF
+352 KKIERRELRECLK
-364 RQVFDLERL
+364 QVFDLERL
-373 ISRISMGT
+373 ISRISMGS
-381 ANARDLVGLKK
+381 ANARDLVGLKR
-392 SIDCLPQIKDLIK
+392 SIDCLPRIKDLMK
-405 GMGRGI
+405 GFEGGI
-411 LAEIEGEVDALT
+411 LAGMEGEVDTLT

-438 FGIREGGIIKD
+438 LSLREGGIIKD
-449 GYHSELDELRSIKR
+449 EYHPELDELRSIKR
-463 DGKRWIAQLEAEEKA
+463 DGKQWIAHLEAEEKS

-546 YDLFQEVRQAVSV
+546 YDLFQEVRQGISD
-559 QAHRVQRTASAIAT
+559 QAHRVQHTASAIAT
-573 LDALIALAEVADR
+573 LDALITLAEVADCSD
-586 LNYVMPIVNDG
+586 YVMPVVNDG

-611 SLNLGERFVPNDVRL
+611 SLNLGERFVPNDVKL
-626 DCGENQLIIVTGPNM
+626 DCDENQLIIVTGPNM

-653 IVLMAQIGCYVPA
+653 IVLMAQIGSFVPA
-666 REATIGIVDRIF
+666 REATIGLVDRIF

-696 EMVET
+696 EMIET

-706 NATSRSLIILDEIGR
+706 NATPRSLIILDEIGR

-756 ELTELALTKERVK
+756 ELTELAMTKEKVK

-835 ARGEGRVSQ
+835 AKGKTRVSS
-844 KRTTQLNLFQAQE
+844 RRATQLNLFQARE
-857 DLLKKELLTI
+857 DLLRKELLTI
-867 DIEHMTPIEALMKLQ
+867 DIENMTPIEALMTLQ
-882 ELKGKAEK
+882 ELKTKAEK

>member
-1 MYFQSRLS
+1 M
-9 APFWCGKVEGKKLTP
+9 
-24 MMSQY
+24 
-29 LRIKSEH
+29 KSEYP
-36 SDAIL
+36 DAIL
-41 FFRMGDFYEMFFEDA
+41 FFRMGDFYEMFFDDA

-99 YKVAICE
+99 HKVAICE
-106 QVEDPKGAKGL
+106 QVEDPGDAKGL
-117 VKREVVRVLSPGLI
+117 LKREVVRVLSPGLI

-146 GLAQEGD
+146 SLALGSV

-166 FKICQVANFDIV
+166 FKLCQVANFDIV

-186 PKEILIP
+186 PREILIP
-193 EGFRSTRWHSRLRDT
+193 DGSKKTRWHNRLRDT
-208 FKTALFNYLPNSAY
+208 FKTALFNYLPNSVY
-222 GFEQAKALIT
+222 NFEHAKALIT
-232 NQLGKGALTSLLKN
+232 SQLGEDASTRLFNSG
-246 DIPNAISTAGAIL
+246 IPIAFSAAGAIL
-259 SYVTENQR
+259 SYVTENQK
-267 ISLGHIHSML
+267 INLGHIHSML
-277 PYRVGDYMILDEAAK
+277 PYSVGDYMILDEATK

-297 TRTVMGGQ
+297 TRTFMGGQ
-305 KKGSLLALLDETMT
+305 KKGSLLGLLDETMT
-319 SMGGRRMRTW
+319 SMGGRRLRTW

-334 LDLRRIRD
+334 LDLRQIRA

-352 KKIERRDIREGF
+352 KKIERRELRGCLRE
-364 RQVFDLERL
+364 VFDLERL
-373 ISRISMGT
+373 ISRISMGS
-381 ANARDLVGLKK
+381 ANARDLIGLRV
-392 SIDCLPQIKDLIK
+392 SMGCLPRIKELMKEMEGRFLADIGGQIDELRDLAD
-405 GMGRGI
+405 G
-411 LAEIEGEVDALT
+411 
-423 DVAQLIGRSIVDNPP
+423 IGRSIVDNPP
-438 FGIREGGIIKD
+438 FSLREGGIIRD

-463 DGKRWIAQLEAEEKA
+463 DGKQWVANLEAEEKA
-478 KTGINFLK
+478 KTGISTLK

-523 ITPQLKEY
+523 FTPQLKEY

-546 YDLFQEVRQAVSV
+546 YELFQEVLQMTSA

-586 LNYVMPIVNDG
+586 SDYVMPIVNEG

-611 SLNLGERFVPNDVRL
+611 NLDLGERFVPNDVRL
-626 DCGENQLIIVTGPNM
+626 DCGKNQLIIVTGPNM

-653 IVLMAQIGCYVPA
+653 IVLMAQVGSFVPA
-666 REATIGIVDRIF
+666 REATIGLVDRIF

-701 ANILD
+701 ANILG
-706 NATSRSLIILDEIGR
+706 NATPRSLVILDEIGR

-756 ELTELALTKERVK
+756 ELTELAMTKERVK
-769 NYNFAVREWNDEVVF
+769 NYNFAVREWNEEVVF
-784 LRKIMEGATNRS
+784 LRKLMEGATNRS

-807 PKQLLD
+807 PEQVLA

-835 ARGEGRVSQ
+835 ARGKGRGS
-844 KRTTQLNLFQAQE
+844 RGRATQLDLFQAQE
-857 DLLKKELLTI
+857 NPLKKELLTI
-867 DIEHMTPIEALMKLQ
+867 DIEKMTPIEALIKLN
-882 ELKGKAEK
+882 ELKNKAEQ

>member
-1 MYFQSRLS
+1 LGW
-9 APFWCGKVEGKKLTP
+9 AAVHGKKSTP
-24 MMSQY
+24 MMKQY
-29 LRIKSEH
+29 LRVKSEYP
-36 SDAIL
+36 DAIL

-56 EIASRELEI
+56 EIASRELDI

-99 YKVAICE
+99 YRVAICE
-106 QVEDPKGAKGL
+106 QVEDPRNAKGL

-146 GLAQEGD
+146 SLAPGGD

-166 FKICQVANFDIV
+166 FKVCQAANFDIV
-178 LEEAIRNE
+178 LEEAMRNE

-193 EGFRSTRWHSRLRDT
+193 EGFRSARWYSRLRNAC
-208 FKTALFNYLPNSAY
+208 KTALFDYLPDSAY
-222 GFEQAKALIT
+222 GFEQAKAVLKT
-232 NQLGKGALTSLLKN
+232 QLGEDGSKDLFKDDMPCALS
-246 DIPNAISTAGAIL
+246 AAGAIL
-259 SYVTENQR
+259 SYVREHQR
-267 ISLGHIHSML
+267 INLEHIRLIL
-277 PYRVGDYMILDEAAK
+277 PYRVGDYMILDEATK

-297 TRTVMGGQ
+297 TRTVLGGQ
-305 KKGSLLALLDETMT
+305 KRGSLLGLLDETMT
-319 SMGGRRMRTW
+319 PMGGRRIRTW

-334 LDLRRIRD
+334 LDLGRIRS
-342 RLEGVSELKE
+342 RLEGVAELKE
-352 KKIERRDIREGF
+352 KKIERRELRECLVG
-364 RQVFDLERL
+364 VFDLERL
-373 ISRISMGT
+373 ISRISMGS
-381 ANARDLVGLKK
+381 ANARDLVGLRN
-392 SIDCLPQIKDLIK
+392 SIESLPRIKDLIK
-405 GMGRGI
+405 GMGEGI
-411 LAEIEGEVDALT
+411 LARVDGELDPLT
-423 DVAQLIGRSIVDNPP
+423 DVAQLIHRSIVDNPP
-438 FGIREGGIIKD
+438 FSLREGGMMKD
-449 GYHSELDELRSIKR
+449 GYHPELDELRSMRR
-463 DGKRWIAQLEAEEKA
+463 DGRRWIAQLEAEEKA
-478 KTGINFLK
+478 KTGINSLK

-546 YDLFQEVRQAVSV
+546 YDLFQEVRQAISA
-559 QAHRVQRTASAIAT
+559 QTHRVQRSASAIAT
-573 LDALIALAEVADR
+573 LDALISLAEVADR
-586 LNYVMPIVNDG
+586 LDYVMPVVNEG
-597 DEIVIIDGRHPVIE
+597 DEILIIDGRHPVVE
-611 SLNLGERFVPNDVRL
+611 TSDLGERFVPNDTRVDR
-626 DCGENQLIIVTGPNM
+626 GENQLIIVTGPNM

-653 IVLMAQIGCYVPA
+653 IVMMAQIGSFIPA
-666 REATIGIVDRIF
+666 REATIGLVDRIF

-701 ANILD
+701 ANILN
-706 NATSRSLIILDEIGR
+706 NATPKSLIILDEIGR

-740 DYPKL
+740 DYPEL

-756 ELTELALTKERVK
+756 ELTELALTKERVR

-784 LRKIMEGATNRS
+784 LRKITEGATNRS

-807 PKQLLD
+807 PRQVID

-835 ARGEGRVSQ
+835 ARGKGREPP
-844 KRTTQLNLFQAQE
+844 KRPTQFPLFQAQE
-857 DLLKKELLTI
+857 DILRKELITI
-867 DIEHMTPIEALMKLQ
+867 DIENMTPVEALMKLDQ
-882 ELKGKAEK
+882 LKRKAKE

>member
-1 MYFQSRLS
+1 M
-9 APFWCGKVEGKKLTP
+9 VEGKKITP

-29 LRIKSEH
+29 LRVKSEYP
-36 SDAIL
+36 DAIL

-71 KGQEDSVPLCGV
+71 KGQKDSVPLCGV

-146 GLAQEGD
+146 SLAKGSD

-186 PKEILIP
+186 PKEILIS
-193 EGFRSTRWHSRLRDT
+193 EGFRSARWQNRLRDT
-208 FKTALFNYLPNSAY
+208 LRTALCNYLPNSAFS
-222 GFEQAKALIT
+222 FEKAKALIT
-232 NQLGKGALTSLLKN
+232 SQLGEGASTNLLKN
-246 DIPNAISTAGAIL
+246 DIPHAISAAGAIL
-259 SYVTENQR
+259 SYVTEKQR
-267 ISLGHIHSML
+267 INLGHIRSMFT
-277 PYRVGDYMILDEAAK
+277 YGVGDYMILDDAAK

-305 KKGSLLALLDETMT
+305 KKGSLLDLLDETIT
-319 SMGGRRMRTW
+319 AMGGRRLRTW

-334 LDLRRIRD
+334 LDLHRIRA

-352 KKIERRDIREGF
+352 KKIERRELIECL

-373 ISRISMGT
+373 ISRIAMGS
-381 ANARDLVGLKK
+381 ANARDIVGLKR
-392 SIDCLPQIKDLIK
+392 SIDCLPRIKDLMN
-405 GMGRGI
+405 GMQRGI
-411 LAEIEGEVDALT
+411 LAEMEGEVDALT
-423 DVAQLIGRSIVDNPP
+423 DVAQFIGRSIVDNPP
-438 FGIREGGIIKD
+438 FSLREGGMIQD
-449 GYHSELDELRSIKR
+449 GYHPELDELRSIKR
-463 DGKRWIAQLEAEEKA
+463 DGKRWIAHLEAEEKT
-478 KTGINFLK
+478 KTGMNFLK

-546 YDLFQEVRQAVSV
+546 YDLFQEVRQGISV

-573 LDALIALAEVADR
+573 LDALISLAEVADR
-586 LNYVMPIVNDG
+586 LDYVMPTVNDG

-611 SLNLGERFVPNDVRL
+611 SLNLAERFVPNDVRL
-626 DCGENQLIIVTGPNM
+626 DCNENQLIIVTGPNM

-653 IVLMAQIGCYVPA
+653 IVLMAQIGSFVPA
-666 REATIGIVDRIF
+666 QEATIGLVDRIF

-706 NATSRSLIILDEIGR
+706 NATHRSLIILDEIGR

-756 ELTELALTKERVK
+756 ELTELALTKEKAK

-835 ARGEGRVSQ
+835 ARGKGRISP
-844 KRTTQLNLFQAQE
+844 RRATQLNLFQAQE
-857 DLLKKELLTI
+857 DLLRKELLTI
-867 DIEHMTPIEALMKLQ
+867 DIENMTPIEALMKLQ
-882 ELKGKAEK
+882 ELKSKAEK

>member
-1 MYFQSRLS
+1 M
-9 APFWCGKVEGKKLTP
+9 K
-24 MMSQY
+24 QY
-29 LRIKSEH
+29 LRIKSEYP
-36 SDAIL
+36 DAIL

-65 ALTSRD
+65 ALTSRN
-71 KGQEDSVPLCGV
+71 KGREDSVPLCGV

-93 KLIRKG
+93 KLIRNG

-146 GLAQEGD
+146 SFAMAND

-193 EGFRSTRWHSRLRDT
+193 EGSKKTRWHNRLRDT
-208 FKTALFNYLPNSAY
+208 FNMALFSYLSDSIY
-222 GFEQAKALIT
+222 SFEQAKALIAS
-232 NQLGKGALTSLLKN
+232 QLGEDASTKLFNN
-246 DIPNAISTAGAIL
+246 DIPIAISATGAIL
-259 SYVTENQR
+259 SYVTENHR
-267 ISLGHIHSML
+267 INLGHIHSIL
-277 PYRVGDYMILDEAAK
+277 PYCVGDYMILDEATK

-297 TRTVMGGQ
+297 TRTVMGEQ
-305 KKGSLLALLDETMT
+305 KKGSLLGLLDETMT
-319 SMGGRRMRTW
+319 PMGGRRLRAW

-334 LDLRRIRD
+334 LGMPQIRA

-352 KKIERRDIREGF
+352 KKIERKELRECLG
-364 RQVFDLERL
+364 QVFDLERL
-373 ISRISMGT
+373 ISRISMGS
-381 ANARDLVGLKK
+381 ANARDLVGLKR
-392 SIDCLPQIKDLIK
+392 SIDCLPPIKDLMK
-405 GMGRGI
+405 GMEGTI
-411 LAEIEGEVDALT
+411 LAEIGGEIDGLT
-423 DVAQLIGRSIVDNPP
+423 DVAQLIRRSIVDNPP
-438 FGIREGGIIKD
+438 FSLREGGIIRD
-449 GYHSELDELRSIKR
+449 GYHPVLDELRSIKR
-463 DGKRWIAQLEAEEKA
+463 DGKQWVAHLEAEEKA
-478 KTGINFLK
+478 KTGINSLK

-500 KSNLSLVPD
+500 KSNLSLIPD

-523 ITPQLKEY
+523 FTPQLKEY

-539 ERINRLE
+539 ERIKRLE
-546 YDLFQEVRQAVSV
+546 YDLFQEVRQEISA

-586 LNYVMPIVNDG
+586 SDYVMPMVNEG
-597 DEIVIIDGRHPVIE
+597 DETVIIDGRHPVIE
-611 SLNLGERFVPNDVRL
+611 SLDLGERFVPNDVRL
-626 DCGENQLIIVTGPNM
+626 DCGKNQLIIVTGPNM

-653 IVLMAQIGCYVPA
+653 IVLMAQIGSFVPA
-666 REATIGIVDRIF
+666 REATIGLVDRIF

-706 NATSRSLIILDEIGR
+706 NATPRSLIILDEIGR

-740 DYPKL
+740 DHPKL

-756 ELTELALTKERVK
+756 ELTELAMAKEKVK
-769 NYNFAVREWNDEVVF
+769 NYNFAVREWNEEVVF

-807 PKQLLD
+807 PKQVLD

-818 LKNLESSELDEI
+818 LKNLENSELDEV
-830 GMPKI
+830 GMPRI
-835 ARGEGRVSQ
+835 ARGKGRGSP
-844 KRTTQLNLFQAQE
+844 RRATQLDLFQARE
-857 DLLKKELLTI
+857 NPLKKELLTI
-867 DIEHMTPIEALMKLQ
+867 DIENMTPIEALIRLK
-882 ELKGKAEK
+882 ELKNKAEK

>member
-1 MYFQSRLS
+1 MR
-9 APFWCGKVEGKKLTP
+9 
-24 MMSQY
+24 QY
-29 LRIKSEH
+29 LRMKSEYP
-36 SDAIL
+36 DAIL

-99 YKVAICE
+99 HKVAICE
-106 QVEDPKGAKGL
+106 QVEDPGDAKGL
-117 VKREVVRVLSPGLI
+117 LKREVVRVLSPGLI

-146 GLAQEGD
+146 SLALGSV

-166 FKICQVANFDIV
+166 FKLCQVANFDIV

-186 PKEILIP
+186 PREILIP
-193 EGFRSTRWHSRLRDT
+193 DGSKKTRWHNRLRDT
-208 FKTALFNYLPNSAY
+208 FKTALFNYLPNSVY
-222 GFEQAKALIT
+222 NFEHAKALIT
-232 NQLGKGALTSLLKN
+232 SQLGEDASTRLFNSG
-246 DIPNAISTAGAIL
+246 IPIAFSAAGAIL
-259 SYVTENQR
+259 SYVTENQK
-267 ISLGHIHSML
+267 INLGHIHSML
-277 PYRVGDYMILDEAAK
+277 PYSVGDYMILDEATK

-297 TRTVMGGQ
+297 TRTFMGGQ
-305 KKGSLLALLDETMT
+305 KKGSLLGLLDETMT
-319 SMGGRRMRTW
+319 SMGGRRLRTW

-334 LDLRRIRD
+334 LDLRQIRA

-352 KKIERRDIREGF
+352 KKIERRELRGCLRE
-364 RQVFDLERL
+364 VFDLERL
-373 ISRISMGT
+373 ISRISMGS
-381 ANARDLVGLKK
+381 ANARDLIGLRV
-392 SIDCLPQIKDLIK
+392 SMGCLPRIKELMKEMEGRFLADIGGQIDELRDLAD
-405 GMGRGI
+405 G
-411 LAEIEGEVDALT
+411 
-423 DVAQLIGRSIVDNPP
+423 IGRSIVDNPP
-438 FGIREGGIIKD
+438 FSLREGGIIRD

-463 DGKRWIAQLEAEEKA
+463 DGKQWVANLEAEEKA
-478 KTGINFLK
+478 KTGISTLK

-523 ITPQLKEY
+523 FTPQLKEY

-546 YDLFQEVRQAVSV
+546 YELFQEVLQMTSA

-586 LNYVMPIVNDG
+586 SDYVMPIVNEG

-611 SLNLGERFVPNDVRL
+611 NLDLGERFVPNDVRL
-626 DCGENQLIIVTGPNM
+626 DCGKNQLIIVTGPNM

-653 IVLMAQIGCYVPA
+653 IVLMAQVGSFVPA
-666 REATIGIVDRIF
+666 REATIGLVDRIF

-701 ANILD
+701 ANILG
-706 NATSRSLIILDEIGR
+706 NATPRSLVILDEIGR

-756 ELTELALTKERVK
+756 ELTELAMTKERVK
-769 NYNFAVREWNDEVVF
+769 NYNFAVREWNEEVVF
-784 LRKIMEGATNRS
+784 LRKLMEGATNRS

-807 PKQLLD
+807 PEQVLA

-835 ARGEGRVSQ
+835 ARGKGRGS
-844 KRTTQLNLFQAQE
+844 RGRATQLDLFQAQE
-857 DLLKKELLTI
+857 NPLKKELLTI
-867 DIEHMTPIEALMKLQ
+867 DIEKMTPIEALIKLN
-882 ELKGKAEK
+882 ELKNKAEQ

>member
-1 MYFQSRLS
+1 
-9 APFWCGKVEGKKLTP
+9 
-24 MMSQY
+24 MMRQY
-29 LRIKSEH
+29 LQAKSEYP
-36 SDAIL
+36 DAIL

-56 EIASRELEI
+56 EIASRELDI

-106 QVEDPKGAKGL
+106 QVEDPKDAKGL
-117 VKREVVRVLSPGLI
+117 VKREVVKVLSPGLI

-146 GLAQEGD
+146 GLALGGD
-153 GFGLGFLD
+153 GFGMGFLD

-166 FKICQVANFDIV
+166 FKLCQVANFDIV

-193 EGFRSTRWHSRLRDT
+193 EGFKKTRWHNRLRET
-208 FKTALFNYLPNSAY
+208 FRTALFNYLPDSAY
-222 GFEQAKALIT
+222 RLEEAKVIIT
-232 NQLGKGALTSLLKN
+232 SHVGEDASTKLFSNEF
-246 DIPNAISTAGAIL
+246 PRAILAAGAIL

-267 ISLGHIHSML
+267 IDLRHIRSML
-277 PYRVGDYMILDEAAK
+277 PYRVGDYMILDEATK

-297 TRTVMGGQ
+297 TRTFLEGH
-305 KKGSLLALLDETMT
+305 KKGSLLGLLDETMT
-319 SMGGRRMRTW
+319 SMGGRRLRTW

-334 LDLRRIRD
+334 LDLQRIRA
-342 RLEGVSELKE
+342 RLDGVSELKE
-352 KKIERRDIREGF
+352 KKVERRELRECL
-364 RQVFDLERL
+364 RAVFDLERL
-373 ISRISMGT
+373 ITRVSMGS
-381 ANARDLVGLKK
+381 ANARDLVGLKG
-392 SIDCLPQIKDLIK
+392 SINSLPRVKELMK
-405 GMGRGI
+405 GMKGKILTEVEGGI
-411 LAEIEGEVDALT
+411 DELT
-423 DVAQLIGRSIVDNPP
+423 DVAHRIQESIVDNPP
-438 FGIREGGIIKD
+438 FSLREGGIIRD
-449 GYHSELDELRSIKR
+449 GFHSELDELRSIKR
-463 DGKRWIAQLEAEEKA
+463 NGKQWVANLEAEERA
-478 KTGINFLK
+478 KTGINTLK

-500 KSNLSLVPD
+500 KSNLSLIPD

-523 ITPQLKEY
+523 FTPQLKEY

-546 YDLFQEVRQAVSV
+546 YDLFQEVLQWTST
-559 QAHRVQRTASAIAT
+559 QTPRVQHTASAIAT
-573 LDALIALAEVADR
+573 LDSLMALAEVADR
-586 LNYVMPIVNDG
+586 SDYVMPVVNEG
-597 DEIVIIDGRHPVIE
+597 DEVVILEGRHPVIE
-611 SLNLGERFVPNDVRL
+611 ALDLGERFVPNDVKV
-626 DCGENQLIIVTGPNM
+626 DCEGNQLLIVTGPNM

-653 IVLMAQIGCYVPA
+653 IVLMAQIGSFVPA
-666 REATIGIVDRIF
+666 REATIGLVDRIF

-701 ANILD
+701 SNILN
-706 NATSRSLIILDEIGR
+706 NATPKSLIILDEIGR

-740 DYPKL
+740 DHPTL

-756 ELTELALTKERVK
+756 ELTELAMTKERVK
-769 NYNFAVREWNDEVVF
+769 NYNFAVREWNEEVVF
-784 LRKIMEGATNRS
+784 LRKITEGATNRS

-807 PKQLLD
+807 PGPVIE
-813 RAREI
+813 RAKEI
-818 LKNLESSELDEI
+818 LKNLESSELDEV
-830 GMPKI
+830 GMPTI
-835 ARGEGRVSQ
+835 AREKGREGPSRE
-844 KRTTQLNLFQAQE
+844 TQLNLFQPERDA
-857 DLLKKELLTI
+857 LKRELLAI
-867 DIEHMTPIEALMKLQ
+867 DTENMTPIEALVKLN
-882 ELKGKAEK
+882 ELKNKAEK

>member
-1 MYFQSRLS
+1 
-9 APFWCGKVEGKKLTP
+9 
-24 MMSQY
+24 MSQY
-29 LRIKSEH
+29 LRVKSEYP
-36 SDAIL
+36 DAIL

-65 ALTSRD
+65 TLTSRD
-71 KGQEDSVPLCGV
+71 KGQKDSVPLCGV

-106 QVEDPKGAKGL
+106 QVEDPKSAKGL

-146 GLAQEGD
+146 SLAKGSD

-166 FKICQVANFDIV
+166 FKICQIANFDIV

-193 EGFRSTRWHSRLRDT
+193 EGFRSARWHNRLRDT
-208 FKTALFNYLPNSAY
+208 LRTALFNYLPDSAY

-232 NQLGKGALTSLLKN
+232 NQLGEGASTNLLKN
-246 DIPNAISTAGAIL
+246 DIPNAISAAGAIL
-259 SYVTENQR
+259 SYVTEKQR
-267 ISLGHIHSML
+267 INMGHIRSML
-277 PYRVGDYMILDEAAK
+277 TYGVGDYMILDEAAK

-297 TRTVMGGQ
+297 TRTVLAGQ
-305 KKGSLLALLDETMT
+305 KKGSLLGLLDETIT
-319 SMGGRRMRTW
+319 AMGGRRLRTW

-334 LDLRRIRD
+334 LDLRRIQA

-352 KKIERRDIREGF
+352 KKIERRELMECL

-373 ISRISMGT
+373 ISRIAMGS
-381 ANARDLVGLKK
+381 ANARDIVGLKR
-392 SIDCLPQIKDLIK
+392 SIDSLPRIKDLMK
-405 GMGRGI
+405 GMQREI
-411 LAEIEGEVDALT
+411 LAEMEGEVDALT
-423 DVAQLIGRSIVDNPP
+423 DVAQLIDRSIVDNPP
-438 FGIREGGIIKD
+438 FSLREGGMIKD
-449 GYHSELDELRSIKR
+449 GYHQELDELRSIKR
-463 DGKRWIAQLEAEEKA
+463 DGKRWIANLEAEEKA
-478 KTGINFLK
+478 KTGMNFLK

-546 YDLFQEVRQAVSV
+546 YDLFQEVRQGISV

-573 LDALIALAEVADR
+573 LDALISLAEVADH
-586 LNYVMPIVNDG
+586 LGYVMPTVNDG

-611 SLNLGERFVPNDVRL
+611 SLNLTERFVPNDVRL
-626 DCGENQLIIVTGPNM
+626 DCNENQLIIVTGPNM

-653 IVLMAQIGCYVPA
+653 IVLMAQIGSFVPA
-666 REATIGIVDRIF
+666 QEATIGLVDRIF

-706 NATSRSLIILDEIGR
+706 NATHRSLIILDEIGR

-756 ELTELALTKERVK
+756 ELTELALTKEKVK
-769 NYNFAVREWNDEVVF
+769 NYHFVVREWNDEVVF

-807 PKQLLD
+807 PQQLLD

-835 ARGEGRVSQ
+835 ARGKGRVSP
-844 KRTTQLNLFQAQE
+844 RRATQLNLFQAQE
-857 DLLKKELLTI
+857 DLLRKELFTI
-867 DIEHMTPIEALMKLQ
+867 DIENMTPIEALMKLQ
-882 ELKGKAEK
+882 ELKSKAEK

>member
-1 MYFQSRLS
+1 M
-9 APFWCGKVEGKKLTP
+9 KGKKSTP
-24 MMSQY
+24 MMKQY
-29 LRIKSEH
+29 LRIKSEYP
-36 SDAIL
+36 DAIL

-65 ALTSRD
+65 ALTSRN
-71 KGQEDSVPLCGV
+71 KGREDSVPLCGV

-93 KLIRKG
+93 KLIRNG

-146 GLAQEGD
+146 SFAMAND

-193 EGFRSTRWHSRLRDT
+193 EGSKKTRWHNRLRDT
-208 FKTALFNYLPNSAY
+208 FNMALFSYLSDSIY
-222 GFEQAKALIT
+222 SFEQAKALIAS
-232 NQLGKGALTSLLKN
+232 QLGEDASTKLFNN
-246 DIPNAISTAGAIL
+246 DIPIAISATGAIL
-259 SYVTENQR
+259 SYVTENHR
-267 ISLGHIHSML
+267 INLGHIHSIL
-277 PYRVGDYMILDEAAK
+277 PYCVGDYMILDEATK

-297 TRTVMGGQ
+297 TRTVMGEQ
-305 KKGSLLALLDETMT
+305 KKGSLLGLLDETMT
-319 SMGGRRMRTW
+319 PMGGRRLRAW

-334 LDLRRIRD
+334 LGMPQIRA

-352 KKIERRDIREGF
+352 KKIESKELRECLG
-364 RQVFDLERL
+364 QVFDLERL
-373 ISRISMGT
+373 ISRISMGS
-381 ANARDLVGLKK
+381 ANARDLVGLKR
-392 SIDCLPQIKDLIK
+392 SIDCLPPIKDLMK
-405 GMGRGI
+405 GMEGTI
-411 LAEIEGEVDALT
+411 LAEIGGEIDGLT
-423 DVAQLIGRSIVDNPP
+423 DVAQLIRRSIVDNPP
-438 FGIREGGIIKD
+438 FSLREGGIIRD
-449 GYHSELDELRSIKR
+449 GYHPVLDELRSIKR
-463 DGKRWIAQLEAEEKA
+463 DGKQWVAHLEAEEKA
-478 KTGINFLK
+478 KTGINSLK

-500 KSNLSLVPD
+500 KSNLSLIPD

-523 ITPQLKEY
+523 FTPQLKEY

-539 ERINRLE
+539 ERIKRLE
-546 YDLFQEVRQAVSV
+546 YDLFQEVRQEISA

-586 LNYVMPIVNDG
+586 SDYVMPMVNEG
-597 DEIVIIDGRHPVIE
+597 DETVIIDGRHPVIE
-611 SLNLGERFVPNDVRL
+611 SLDLGERFVPNDVRL
-626 DCGENQLIIVTGPNM
+626 DCGKNQLIIVTGPNM

-653 IVLMAQIGCYVPA
+653 IVLMAQIGSFVPA
-666 REATIGIVDRIF
+666 REATIGLVDRIF

-706 NATSRSLIILDEIGR
+706 NATPRSLIILDEIGR

-740 DYPKL
+740 DHPKL

-756 ELTELALTKERVK
+756 ELTELAMAKEKVK
-769 NYNFAVREWNDEVVF
+769 NYNFAVREWNEEVVF

-807 PKQLLD
+807 PKQVLD

-818 LKNLESSELDEI
+818 LKNLENSELDEV
-830 GMPKI
+830 GMPRI
-835 ARGEGRVSQ
+835 ARGKGRGSP
-844 KRTTQLNLFQAQE
+844 RRATQLDLFQARE
-857 DLLKKELLTI
+857 NPLKKELLTI
-867 DIEHMTPIEALMKLQ
+867 DIENMTPIEALIRLK
-882 ELKGKAEK
+882 ELKNKAEK

>member
-1 MYFQSRLS
+1 
-9 APFWCGKVEGKKLTP
+9 VKKITP
-24 MMSQY
+24 MMKQY
-29 LRIKSEH
+29 FRIKSEYP
-36 SDAIL
+36 DAIL

-71 KGQEDSVPLCGV
+71 KGQEDSIPLCGV

-117 VKREVVRVLSPGLI
+117 VKRAVVKVLSPGLI

-146 GLAQEGD
+146 AFARGRNT
-153 GFGLGFLD
+153 FGLGFLD

-166 FKICQVANFDIV
+166 FKVCQIADFDIV
-178 LEEAIRNE
+178 IEEAIRNE
-186 PKEILIP
+186 PKEILIS
-193 EGFRSTRWHSRLRDT
+193 ESSRSTRWHNRLRDA
-208 FKTALFNYLPNSAY
+208 FRAALFNYLPDSAY
-222 GFEQAKALIT
+222 DFERAKALVET
-232 NQLGKGALTSLLKN
+232 QLRGDAPADLLTN
-246 DIPNAISTAGAIL
+246 DIPRAISAAGAIL
-259 SYVTENQR
+259 SYVTESQR
-267 ISLGHIHSML
+267 INLEHIRSIL
-277 PYRVGDYMILDEAAK
+277 PYRVGDYMILDEATK

-305 KKGSLLALLDETMT
+305 RRGSLLGLLDETQT
-319 SMGGRRMRTW
+319 PMGGRRLRTW

-334 LDLRRIRD
+334 LDLRRIRA
-342 RLEGVSELKE
+342 RLEGVLELKG
-352 KKIERRDIREGF
+352 KKIERGEFRECLKE
-364 RQVFDLERL
+364 VFDLERL
-373 ISRISMGT
+373 ISRISMGS
-381 ANARDLVGLKK
+381 ANARDLIGLKR
-392 SIDCLPQIKDLIK
+392 SIDSFPRIKDLTK
-405 GMGRGI
+405 GMEGGI
-411 LAEIEGEVDALT
+411 LAEIEAQMDPLT
-423 DVAQLIGRSIVDNPP
+423 DVAQLISRSIVDNPP
-438 FGIREGGIIKD
+438 FGLREGGMIRD
-449 GYHSELDELRSIKR
+449 GYHAELDELRSVKR
-463 DGKRWIAQLEAEEKA
+463 DGKRWIAQLESEEKV
-478 KTGINFLK
+478 KTGINSLK

-500 KSNLSLVPD
+500 KSNLSLIPD
-509 YYIRKQTLSNAERF
+509 YYLRKQTLSNAERF
-523 ITPQLKEY
+523 ITPELKEY

-539 ERINRLE
+539 EKINRLE
-546 YDLFQEVRQAVSV
+546 YDLFQEVRQEIAA
-559 QAHRVQRTASAIAT
+559 QTHRVQRTASAVAT
-573 LDALIALAEVADR
+573 LDVLISLAEVADR
-586 LNYVMPIVNDG
+586 SDYVMPMVNEG
-597 DEIVIIDGRHPVIE
+597 DEIAIIDGRHPVIE
-611 SLNLGERFVPNDVRL
+611 SLDLGERFVPNDVRL

-653 IVLMAQIGCYVPA
+653 IVMMAQIGSFIPA
-666 REATIGIVDRIF
+666 RQATIGVVDRIF
-678 TRVGA
+678 TRVGI

-688 QGKSTFMI
+688 QGKSTFMV

-701 ANILD
+701 AHILN
-706 NATSRSLIILDEIGR
+706 NATPRSLIILDEIGR

-740 DYPKL
+740 DTPKL

-756 ELTELALTKERVK
+756 ELTELAMTKGRVK
-769 NYNFAVREWNDEVVF
+769 NYNFAVREWNEEVIF
-784 LRKIMEGATNRS
+784 LRKITEGATNRS

-807 PKQLLD
+807 PRQVIH

-835 ARGEGRVSQ
+835 ARGEGRES
-844 KRTTQLNLFQAQE
+844 RPRPTQMNLFQAQE
-857 DLLKKELLTI
+857 DPLRKELRLI
-867 DIEHMTPIEALMKLQ
+867 DIENMTPIEAMAKLN
-882 ELKGKAEK
+882 ELKGKAES

>member
-1 MYFQSRLS
+1 MEIDLNRSVSL
-9 APFWCGKVEGKKLTP
+9 GGVKVKKITP
-24 MMSQY
+24 MMRQY
-29 LRIKSEH
+29 LRIKSGYP
-36 SDAIL
+36 DAIL
-41 FFRMGDFYEMFFEDA
+41 FFRMGDFYEMFLEDA
-56 EIASRELEI
+56 EIASRELDI
-65 ALTSRD
+65 ALTARD

-106 QVEDPKGAKGL
+106 QMEDPKGVKGL
-117 VKREVVRVLSPGLI
+117 VKREVVKVLSPGLI

-146 GLAQEGD
+146 GLAQGSN

-166 FKICQVANFDIV
+166 FKICQVANFDTM

-186 PKEILIP
+186 PKEILIS
-193 EGFRSTRWHSRLRDT
+193 EGFRSTRWHNRLRDA
-208 FKTALFNYLPNSAY
+208 FKTALFNYLPDSAY
-222 GFEQAKALIT
+222 DFEHARTVIKSH
-232 NQLGKGALTSLLKN
+232 LGEDGTANLLRN

-267 ISLGHIHSML
+267 INLEHIHSML
-277 PYRVGDYMILDEAAK
+277 PYRVGDYMVLDEATK

-305 KKGSLLALLDETMT
+305 KKGSLLGLLDETLT
-319 SMGGRRMRTW
+319 PMGGRRLRTW

-334 LDLRRIRD
+334 LDVNRIRV
-342 RLEGVSELKE
+342 RLEGVSELKG
-352 KKIERRDIREGF
+352 KKIERRELRECF

-373 ISRISMGT
+373 VSRISMGN
-381 ANARDLVGLKK
+381 ANARDLVGLKT
-392 SIDCLPQIKDLIK
+392 SIDTLPRIKDLMK
-405 GMGRGI
+405 GMEARI
-411 LAEIEGEVDALT
+411 LAELEGEMDPLT
-423 DVAQLIGRSIVDNPP
+423 DLAQLIQRSIVDNPP
-438 FGIREGGIIKD
+438 FSLREGGMIKD
-449 GYHSELDELRSIKR
+449 GYHPELDELRSVKR
-463 DGKRWIAQLEAEEKA
+463 DGKRWVAQLEAEERTR
-478 KTGINFLK
+478 TGIGSLK

-495 YIEVT
+495 YVEVT

-509 YYIRKQTLSNAERF
+509 YFVRKQTLSNAERF

-546 YDLFQEVRQAVSV
+546 YDLFQEVRQTISA
-559 QAHRVQRTASAIAT
+559 QTHRVQRTASAIAA
-573 LDALIALAEVADR
+573 LDALISLAEVADR
-586 LNYVMPIVNDG
+586 LDYVVPVVNEG

-611 SLNLGERFVPNDVRL
+611 TSDLGERFVPNDVRL

-653 IVLMAQIGCYVPA
+653 IVMMAQIGSFVPA
-666 REATIGIVDRIF
+666 REATIGLIDRIF

-696 EMVET
+696 EMIET

-706 NATSRSLIILDEIGR
+706 NATPRSLIILDEIGR

-731 AWAVAEYIH
+731 AWAVAEHIH
-740 DYPKL
+740 DHPTL

-756 ELTELALTKERVK
+756 ELTELAMTKERVK
-769 NYNFAVREWNDEVVF
+769 NYNFAVREWNEEVVF
-784 LRKIMEGATNRS
+784 LRKVMEGATNRS

-807 PKQLLD
+807 PKQVID

-818 LKNLESSELDEI
+818 LKNLESSELDEV

-835 ARGEGRVSQ
+835 AKGKGSVSSHGAA
-844 KRTTQLNLFQAQE
+844 QLNLFQAQA
-857 DLLKKELLTI
+857 DHLRKELRMI
-867 DIEHMTPIEALMKLQ
+867 DIENMTPIEALTKLN
-882 ELKGKAEK
+882 ELKNKAEKE

>member
-1 MYFQSRLS
+1 MN
-9 APFWCGKVEGKKLTP
+9 GKKSTP
-24 MMSQY
+24 MMKQY
-29 LRIKSEH
+29 LRVKSEYP
-36 SDAIL
+36 DAIL

-56 EIASRELEI
+56 EIASRELDI

-99 YKVAICE
+99 YRVAVCE
-106 QVEDPKGAKGL
+106 QVEDPRNAKGL
-117 VKREVVRVLSPGLI
+117 VKREVVRVLSPGLT
-131 DDPETLEAKENNFLM
+131 DDPEALEAKENNFLM
-146 GLAQEGD
+146 SLAPGGD
-153 GFGLGFLD
+153 GLGLGFLD

-166 FKICQVANFDIV
+166 FKVCQAANFDIV

-193 EGFRSTRWHSRLRDT
+193 EGFRSARWHNRLRNACN
-208 FKTALFNYLPNSAY
+208 TALFDYLPDSAY

-232 NQLGKGALTSLLKN
+232 TQLGEDESKDLLRGDMPGALS
-246 DIPNAISTAGAIL
+246 AAGAIL
-259 SYVTENQR
+259 SYVREHQR
-267 ISLGHIHSML
+267 INLEHIHSIL
-277 PYRVGDYMILDEAAK
+277 PYRVGDYMILDEATK

-305 KKGSLLALLDETMT
+305 KKGSLLGLLDETMT
-319 SMGGRRMRTW
+319 PMGGRRIRTW
-329 VNYPL
+329 ANYPL
-334 LDLRRIRD
+334 LDLGRIRS
-342 RLEGVSELKE
+342 RMEGVAELKE
-352 KKIERRDIREGF
+352 RKIERRELRECLGG
-364 RQVFDLERL
+364 VFDLERL
-373 ISRISMGT
+373 ISRISMGS
-381 ANARDLVGLKK
+381 ANARDLVGLRN
-392 SIDCLPQIKDLIK
+392 SIESLPRIKDLIK
-405 GMGRGI
+405 GMGKGI
-411 LAEIEGEVDALT
+411 LARIDGEMDPLT
-423 DVAQLIGRSIVDNPP
+423 DVAQLIHRSIVDNPP
-438 FGIREGGIIKD
+438 FSLREGGMIKD
-449 GYHSELDELRSIKR
+449 GYHSELDELRSIRR
-463 DGKRWIAQLEAEEKA
+463 DGKRWIAQLEAEEKV

-509 YYIRKQTLSNAERF
+509 YYIRKQTLSSAERF

-546 YDLFQEVRQAVSV
+546 YELFQEVRRGISAQT
-559 QAHRVQRTASAIAT
+559 HRVQRSASAIAT
-573 LDALIALAEVADR
+573 LDALISLAEVADR
-586 LNYVMPIVNDG
+586 LDYVMPVVNEG

-611 SLNLGERFVPNDVRL
+611 TSDLGERFVPNDTRL

-653 IVLMAQIGCYVPA
+653 MVMMAQIGSFIPA
-666 REATIGIVDRIF
+666 REAAIGLVDRIF

-701 ANILD
+701 ANILN
-706 NATSRSLIILDEIGR
+706 NATSKSLLILDEIGR

-756 ELTELALTKERVK
+756 ELTELAMTKERVR

-784 LRKIMEGATNRS
+784 LRKITEGATNRS

-807 PKQLLD
+807 PRQVID

-835 ARGEGRVSQ
+835 ARGKGRESP
-844 KRTTQLNLFQAQE
+844 RRPTQFNLFQAQE
-857 DLLKKELLTI
+857 DIVRKELITI
-867 DIEHMTPIEALMKLQ
+867 DIENMTPVEALMKLD
-882 ELKGKAEK
+882 ELKRKAKQ

>member
-1 MYFQSRLS
+1 
-9 APFWCGKVEGKKLTP
+9 VKKITP
-24 MMSQY
+24 MMRQY

-36 SDAIL
+36 PDTIL
-41 FFRMGDFYEMFFEDA
+41 FFRMGDFYEMFLEDA

-71 KGQEDSVPLCGV
+71 KGQENSIPLCGV

-117 VKREVVRVLSPGLI
+117 VKREVVKVLSPGLI

-146 GLAQEGD
+146 LLHQD
-153 GFGLGFLD
+153 RSGFGLGFLD

-166 FKICQVANFDIV
+166 FKICQVADFDIV

-186 PKEILIP
+186 PKEILVS
-193 EGFRSTRWHSRLRDT
+193 EGFRPTRWHNRLRDALRS
-208 FKTALFNYLPNSAY
+208 ALFNYLPESA
-222 GFEQAKALIT
+222 FDLEHAKAVIET
-232 NQLGKGALTSLLKN
+232 QLGQDASTDLFKG
-246 DIPNAISTAGAIL
+246 DIPCAISAAGAIL
-259 SYVTENQR
+259 CYVTENQR
-267 ISLGHIHSML
+267 INLEHIGSIL
-277 PYRVGDYMILDEAAK
+277 PYRVGDYMILDEATK

-305 KKGSLLALLDETMT
+305 KKGSLLGLLDETLT
-319 SMGGRRMRTW
+319 PMGGRRLRTW
-329 VNYPL
+329 LNYPL
-334 LDLRRIRD
+334 LDLHRIRA
-342 RLEGVSELKE
+342 RLEGVSELKGQ
-352 KKIERRDIREGF
+352 KIERRELRECLK
-364 RQVFDLERL
+364 QVFDLERL
-373 ISRISMGT
+373 ISRISMGS
-381 ANARDLVGLKK
+381 ANARDLVGLKR
-392 SIDCLPQIKDLIK
+392 SIEPFPHIKDLMK
-405 GMGRGI
+405 GMKTGV
-411 LAEIEGEVDALT
+411 LAEIEGGIDSLI

-438 FGIREGGIIKD
+438 FSLREGGMIKD
-449 GYHSELDELRSIKR
+449 GYHPELDELRSVKR
-463 DGKRWIAQLEAEEKA
+463 DGKRWIAQLETGEKV
-478 KTGINFLK
+478 KTGINSLK

-500 KSNLSLVPD
+500 RSNLSLVPE

-546 YDLFQEVRQAVSV
+546 YDLFQEVRQEIAR
-559 QAHRVQRTASAIAT
+559 QTHRVQRTASAIAT
-573 LDALIALAEVADR
+573 LDCLISLAEVADR
-586 LNYVMPIVNDG
+586 SDYVMPMVNEG
-597 DEIVIIDGRHPVIE
+597 DEIIIIDGRHPVIE
-611 SLNLGERFVPNDVRL
+611 SLDLGERFVPNDVRL

-653 IVLMAQIGCYVPA
+653 IVMMAQIGSFVPV
-666 REATIGIVDRIF
+666 REATIGLVDRIF

-696 EMVET
+696 EMIET
-701 ANILD
+701 ANILN

-740 DYPKL
+740 DNAKL

-756 ELTELALTKERVK
+756 ELTELAMTKERVK

-807 PKQLLD
+807 PRQVLD

-818 LKNLESSELDEI
+818 LRNLESSELDEI

-835 ARGEGRVSQ
+835 AKGKGRQSPG
-844 KRTTQLNLFQAQE
+844 RSTQLDLFQAQE
-857 DLLKKELLTI
+857 DFLRKELRLLDT
-867 DIEHMTPIEALMKLQ
+867 ENMTPIEALMKLN
-882 ELKGKAEK
+882 ELKAKADS

>member
-1 MYFQSRLS
+1 
-9 APFWCGKVEGKKLTP
+9 

-29 LRIKSEH
+29 LRVKSEYP
-36 SDAIL
+36 DAIL

-71 KGQEDSVPLCGV
+71 KGQKDSVPLCGV

-131 DDPETLEAKENNFLM
+131 DDPETLDAKENNFLM
-146 GLAQEGD
+146 SLAKGSD

-193 EGFRSTRWHSRLRDT
+193 EGFRSARWHNRLRDT
-208 FKTALFNYLPNSAY
+208 LRTALFNYLPDSAY

-232 NQLGKGALTSLLKN
+232 NQLGEGASTNLLKN
-246 DIPNAISTAGAIL
+246 DIPNAISAAGAIL
-259 SYVTENQR
+259 SYVTEKQR
-267 ISLGHIHSML
+267 INMGHIRSML
-277 PYRVGDYMILDEAAK
+277 TYGVGDYMILDEAAK

-297 TRTVMGGQ
+297 TRTVLAGQ
-305 KKGSLLALLDETMT
+305 KKGSLLGLLDETIT
-319 SMGGRRMRTW
+319 AMGGRRLRTW

-334 LDLRRIRD
+334 LDLRRIQA

-352 KKIERRDIREGF
+352 KKIERRELMECL

-373 ISRISMGT
+373 ISRIAMGS
-381 ANARDLVGLKK
+381 ANARDIVGLKR
-392 SIDCLPQIKDLIK
+392 SIDSLPRIKDLMK
-405 GMGRGI
+405 GMQREI
-411 LAEIEGEVDALT
+411 LAEMEGEVDALT
-423 DVAQLIGRSIVDNPP
+423 DVAQLIDRSIVDNPP
-438 FGIREGGIIKD
+438 FSLREGGMIKD
-449 GYHSELDELRSIKR
+449 GYHQELDELRSIKR
-463 DGKRWIAQLEAEEKA
+463 DGKRWIANLEAEEKA
-478 KTGINFLK
+478 KTGMNFLK

-546 YDLFQEVRQAVSV
+546 YDLFQEVRQGISV

-573 LDALIALAEVADR
+573 LDALISLAEVADH
-586 LNYVMPIVNDG
+586 LGYVMPTVNDG

-611 SLNLGERFVPNDVRL
+611 SLNLTERFVPNDVRL
-626 DCGENQLIIVTGPNM
+626 DCNENQLIIVTGPNM

-653 IVLMAQIGCYVPA
+653 IVLMAQIGSFVPA
-666 REATIGIVDRIF
+666 QEATIGLVDRIF

-706 NATSRSLIILDEIGR
+706 NATHRSLIILDEIGR

-756 ELTELALTKERVK
+756 ELTELALTKEKVK
-769 NYNFAVREWNDEVVF
+769 NYHFVVREWNDEVVF

-807 PKQLLD
+807 PQQLLD

-835 ARGEGRVSQ
+835 ARGKGRVSP
-844 KRTTQLNLFQAQE
+844 RRATQLNLFQAQE
-857 DLLKKELLTI
+857 DLLRKELFTI
-867 DIEHMTPIEALMKLQ
+867 DIENMTPIEALMKLQ
-882 ELKGKAEK
+882 ELKSKAEK

>member
-1 MYFQSRLS
+1 M
-9 APFWCGKVEGKKLTP
+9 
-24 MMSQY
+24 
-29 LRIKSEH
+29 RIKSEYP
-36 SDAIL
+36 DAIL

-71 KGQEDSVPLCGV
+71 RGQEGSVPLCGV

-146 GLAQEGD
+146 GLAQGGN

-193 EGFRSTRWHSRLRDT
+193 EGFRSTRWHNRLRDT
-208 FKTALFNYLPNSAY
+208 FKTALFNYLPDSAY
-222 GFEQAKALIT
+222 GFEHAEALIKGQLEGDVST
-232 NQLGKGALTSLLKN
+232 NLFKN
-246 DIPNAISTAGAIL
+246 DIPSAISAAGAIL

-267 ISLGHIHSML
+267 INLEHIHSML
-277 PYRVGDYMILDEAAK
+277 PYRVGDYMILDEATK

-297 TRTVMGGQ
+297 TRTFMGWQ
-305 KKGSLLALLDETMT
+305 KKGSLLGLLDETMT
-319 SMGGRRMRTW
+319 PMGGRRLRTW

-334 LDLRRIRD
+334 LDLNRIRA
-342 RLEGVSELKE
+342 RLEGVSELKQ
-352 KKIERRDIREGF
+352 KKIERRELRECL

-373 ISRISMGT
+373 ISRISMGS
-381 ANARDLVGLKK
+381 ANARDLVGLKR
-392 SIDCLPQIKDLIK
+392 SIDSFPRIKDL
-405 GMGRGI
+405 MREMERGI
-411 LAEIEGEVDALT
+411 LAEIEGEMDALA
-423 DVAQLIGRSIVDNPP
+423 DVAQLIRRSIVDDPP
-438 FGIREGGIIKD
+438 FSLREGGMIKD
-449 GYHSELDELRSIKR
+449 GYHPELDELRSVKR

-478 KTGINFLK
+478 KTGINSLK

-495 YIEVT
+495 YVEVT

-546 YDLFQEVRQAVSV
+546 YDLFQEVRQGISA
-559 QAHRVQRTASAIAT
+559 QTHRVQRTASAIAT
-573 LDALIALAEVADR
+573 LDVLISLAEVADR
-586 LNYVMPIVNDG
+586 LDYVMPIVNEG

-611 SLNLGERFVPNDVRL
+611 TSDLGERFVPNDVRL
-626 DCGENQLIIVTGPNM
+626 NGGENQLIIVTGPNM

-653 IVLMAQIGCYVPA
+653 IVMLAQIGSFVPT
-666 REATIGIVDRIF
+666 REATIGLVDRIF

-706 NATSRSLIILDEIGR
+706 NATPRSLIILDEIGR

-740 DYPKL
+740 DHPKL

-756 ELTELALTKERVK
+756 ELTELAMTKERVR

-807 PKQLLD
+807 PQQVID

-835 ARGEGRVSQ
+835 AKEKGRGSPR
-844 KRTTQLNLFQAQE
+844 RAAQLNLFQAQE
-857 DLLKKELLTI
+857 DPLRKELRII
-867 DIEHMTPIEALMKLQ
+867 DIENMTPIEALTKLN
-882 ELKGKAEK
+882 ELKSKAEK

>member
-1 MYFQSRLS
+1 
-9 APFWCGKVEGKKLTP
+9 
-24 MMSQY
+24 MMKQY
-29 LRIKSEH
+29 LRVKSEYP
-36 SDAIL
+36 DAIL

-56 EIASRELEI
+56 EIASRELDI

-99 YKVAICE
+99 YRVAICE
-106 QVEDPKGAKGL
+106 QVEDPRNAKGL
-117 VKREVVRVLSPGLI
+117 VQREVVRVLSPGLI
-131 DDPETLEAKENNFLM
+131 DDPETLETKENNFLM
-146 GLAQEGD
+146 SLAPGGD

-166 FKICQVANFDIV
+166 FKVCQAANFDIL
-178 LEEAIRNE
+178 LEEAMRNE
-186 PKEILIP
+186 PKEVLIP
-193 EGFRSTRWHSRLRDT
+193 EGFRSTPWHNRLRNAC
-208 FKTALFNYLPNSAY
+208 KTALFDYLPDTAY
-222 GFEQAKALIT
+222 GFEQAKALLKT
-232 NQLGKGALTSLLKN
+232 QLGEDGSKDLFQYDMPGVLSA
-246 DIPNAISTAGAIL
+246 AGVIL
-259 SYVTENQR
+259 SYVREHQR
-267 ISLGHIHSML
+267 INLQHIRSIL
-277 PYRVGDYMILDEAAK
+277 PYRVGDYMMLDEATK

-297 TRTVMGGQ
+297 TLTVLGGQ
-305 KKGSLLALLDETMT
+305 KRGSLLGLLDETMT
-319 SMGGRRMRTW
+319 PMGGRRIRWW

-334 LDLRRIRD
+334 LDLGRIRS
-342 RLEGVSELKE
+342 RLEGVAALKE
-352 KKIERRDIREGF
+352 KKIERRELRECLGG
-364 RQVFDLERL
+364 VFDLERL
-373 ISRISMGT
+373 ISRISMGS
-381 ANARDLVGLKK
+381 ANARDLVGLGH
-392 SIDCLPQIKDLIK
+392 SIEFLPRIKDLIN
-405 GMGRGI
+405 GMGEGI
-411 LAEIEGEVDALT
+411 LARVEGELDPLT
-423 DVAQLIGRSIVDNPP
+423 DVAQLIRRSIVDNPP
-438 FGIREGGIIKD
+438 FSLREGGMIRD
-449 GYHSELDELRSIKR
+449 GYHPELDELRSMRR
-463 DGKRWIAQLEAEEKA
+463 DGKQWIARLEAEEKV
-478 KTGINFLK
+478 KTGINSLK

-546 YDLFQEVRQAVSV
+546 YDLFQEVRQAISA
-559 QAHRVQRTASAIAT
+559 QTHRVQRSASAIAT
-573 LDALIALAEVADR
+573 LDALISLAEVADR
-586 LNYVMPIVNDG
+586 LDYMMPVVNEG
-597 DEIVIIDGRHPVIE
+597 DEILIVDGRHPVVE
-611 SLNLGERFVPNDVRL
+611 TSDLGERFVPNDTRL
-626 DCGENQLIIVTGPNM
+626 DRGENQLIIVTGPNM

-653 IVLMAQIGCYVPA
+653 IVMMAQIGSFIPA
-666 REATIGIVDRIF
+666 REATIGVVDRIF

-701 ANILD
+701 ANILS
-706 NATSRSLIILDEIGR
+706 NATPKSLIILDEVGR

-756 ELTELALTKERVK
+756 ELTELALTKERVR

-784 LRKIMEGATNRS
+784 LRKITEGATNRS

-807 PKQLLD
+807 PRQVID

-835 ARGEGRVSQ
+835 ARGKGRESP
-844 KRTTQLNLFQAQE
+844 RRPTQFTLFQAQE
-857 DLLKKELLTI
+857 DILRKELTTI
-867 DIEHMTPIEALMKLQ
+867 DIENITPVEALMKLDQ
-882 ELKGKAEK
+882 LKRKAKE

>member
-1 MYFQSRLS
+1 M
-9 APFWCGKVEGKKLTP
+9 
-24 MMSQY
+24 
-29 LRIKSEH
+29 KSEYP
-36 SDAIL
+36 DAIL

-71 KGQEDSVPLCGV
+71 KGQEDSIPLCGV

-99 YKVAICE
+99 HKVAICE
-106 QVEDPKGAKGL
+106 QVEDPRDGKGL

-146 GLAQEGD
+146 SLAVGSE

-166 FKICQVANFDIV
+166 FKLCQVANFDIA
-178 LEEAIRNE
+178 LEEAVRNE
-186 PKEILIP
+186 PREILIP
-193 EGFRSTRWHSRLRDT
+193 EGFKKTRWHNRLKDT
-208 FKTALFNYLPNSAY
+208 FETALFNYLCDSAY
-222 GFEQAKALIT
+222 RFNQAKDLIRS
-232 NQLGKGALTSLLKN
+232 QLGEDASTGLFNN
-246 DIPNAISTAGAIL
+246 DIPRAISAAGAIL

-267 ISLGHIHSML
+267 INLGHIHSIL
-277 PYRVGDYMILDEAAK
+277 PYRVGDYMILDEATK

-297 TRTVMGGQ
+297 SRTVMGGQ
-305 KKGSLLALLDETMT
+305 KKGSLLGLLDETMT
-319 SMGGRRMRTW
+319 SMGGRRLRTW

-334 LDLRRIRD
+334 LDLRQIRG

-352 KKIERRDIREGF
+352 KKIERKELGERLRG
-364 RQVFDLERL
+364 VFDLERL
-373 ISRISMGT
+373 ISRVSMGS
-381 ANARDLVGLKK
+381 ANARDLVGLKE
-392 SIDCLPQIKDLIK
+392 SIDCLPRIKELMK
-405 GMGRGI
+405 GVEGRI
-411 LAEIEGEVDALT
+411 LVDIGGEIDELR
-423 DVAQLIGRSIVDNPP
+423 DVAQGIGRSIFDSPP
-438 FGIREGGIIKD
+438 FSLREGGIIRD

-463 DGKRWIAQLEAEEKA
+463 DGKQWMANLEAEERA
-478 KTGINFLK
+478 KTGISSLK

-500 KSNLSLVPD
+500 KSNLSLIPD

-523 ITPQLKEY
+523 FTPQLKEY

-546 YDLFQEVRQAVSV
+546 YDLFQEVLRGTSV

-586 LNYVMPIVNDG
+586 LDYVMPIVNEG

-611 SLNLGERFVPNDVRL
+611 SLDLGERFVPNDARM
-626 DCGENQLIIVTGPNM
+626 DCEENQLIIVTGPNM

-653 IVLMAQIGCYVPA
+653 IVLMAQIGSFVPA
-666 REATIGIVDRIF
+666 REATIGVVDRIF

-706 NATSRSLIILDEIGR
+706 NATPRSLLILDEIGR

-731 AWAVAEYIH
+731 AWAVAEYVH
-740 DYPKL
+740 DHPHL

-756 ELTELALTKERVK
+756 ELTELAMTKERVK
-769 NYNFAVREWNDEVVF
+769 NCNFAVREWNDEVIF
-784 LRKIMEGATNRS
+784 LRKLMEGATNRS

-807 PKQLLD
+807 PEQVLA

-830 GMPKI
+830 GMPKL
-835 ARGEGRVSQ
+835 ARGKGRGSP
-844 KRTTQLNLFQAQE
+844 KRATQMDLFQAQE
-857 DLLKKELLTI
+857 NPLKRELLTM
-867 DIEHMTPIEALMKLQ
+867 DIENMTPIEALIKLS
-882 ELKGKAEK
+882 ELKNKVEQ

>member
-1 MYFQSRLS
+1 
-9 APFWCGKVEGKKLTP
+9 
-24 MMSQY
+24 MMRQY
-29 LRIKSEH
+29 LRMKSEYP
-36 SDAIL
+36 DAIL

-56 EIASRELEI
+56 KIASRELEI

-71 KGQEDSVPLCGV
+71 KGQADSVPLCGV

-106 QVEDPKGAKGL
+106 QVEDPKDAKGL
-117 VKREVVRVLSPGLI
+117 VKRDVVRVLSPGLI

-146 GLAQEGD
+146 SLSLGSH
-153 GFGLGFLD
+153 GFGLSFLD

-166 FKICQVANFDIV
+166 FKLCQVANFDIV

-186 PKEILIP
+186 PREILIP
-193 EGFRSTRWHSRLRDT
+193 EGTKKTRWHNRLRDT
-208 FKTALFNYLPNSAY
+208 FKTALFNYLADSVY

-232 NQLGKGALTSLLKN
+232 SQLGEDASTRLFNN
-246 DIPNAISTAGAIL
+246 DIPSAISAAGAIL
-259 SYVTENQR
+259 FYVTENQKL
-267 ISLGHIHSML
+267 SLGHIHSIL
-277 PYRVGDYMILDEAAK
+277 PYRVGDYMILDEATK

-297 TRTVMGGQ
+297 NRTVMGGQ
-305 KKGSLLALLDETMT
+305 KKGALLGLLDETIT
-319 SMGGRRMRTW
+319 SMGGRRLRTW

-334 LDLRRIRD
+334 LDLRQIRA

-352 KKIERRDIREGF
+352 KKIERKELRECLK
-364 RQVFDLERL
+364 QVFDLERL
-373 ISRISMGT
+373 ISRMSMGS
-381 ANARDLVGLKK
+381 ANARDLVGLKG
-392 SIDCLPQIKDLIK
+392 SIDCLPQIKELMK
-405 GMGRGI
+405 GMEGRI
-411 LAEIEGEVDALT
+411 LADIGGDIDELR
-423 DVAQLIGRSIVDNPP
+423 DVAQGIDRSIVDSPP
-438 FGIREGGIIKD
+438 FSLREGGIIKD
-449 GYHSELDELRSIKR
+449 KYNSELDELRSIKR
-463 DGKRWIAQLEAEEKA
+463 DGKQWVANLEAEEKA
-478 KTGINFLK
+478 KTGINSLK

-500 KSNLSLVPD
+500 KSNLSLIPD

-523 ITPQLKEY
+523 FTPQLKEY

-546 YDLFQEVRQAVSV
+546 YDLFQQVLLETSA
-559 QAHRVQRTASAIAT
+559 QAHRVQRTASAVAT
-573 LDALIALAEVADR
+573 LDALTALAEVADR
-586 LNYVMPIVNDG
+586 SEYLMPMVNEG

-611 SLNLGERFVPNDVRL
+611 NLNLGERFVPNDVKL
-626 DCGENQLIIVTGPNM
+626 DCEENQLIIVTGPNM

-653 IVLMAQIGCYVPA
+653 IVLMAQIGSFVPA
-666 REATIGIVDRIF
+666 SEATIGLVDRIF

-706 NATSRSLIILDEIGR
+706 NATPRSLVILDEIGR

-740 DYPKL
+740 DHPKL

-756 ELTELALTKERVK
+756 ELTELAMTKDRVK
-769 NYNFAVREWNDEVVF
+769 NYNFAVKEWNDEVVF
-784 LRKIMEGATNRS
+784 LRKLMEGATNRS

-807 PKQLLD
+807 PEQVLA
-813 RAREI
+813 RAKEI

-835 ARGEGRVSQ
+835 ARGKARGSP
-844 KRTTQLNLFQAQE
+844 KRPAQLDLFQAQE
-857 DLLKKELLTI
+857 NPLKKELLTV
-867 DIEHMTPIEALMKLQ
+867 DIEGMTPIEALVKLN
-882 ELKGKAEK
+882 ELKNKAEQ